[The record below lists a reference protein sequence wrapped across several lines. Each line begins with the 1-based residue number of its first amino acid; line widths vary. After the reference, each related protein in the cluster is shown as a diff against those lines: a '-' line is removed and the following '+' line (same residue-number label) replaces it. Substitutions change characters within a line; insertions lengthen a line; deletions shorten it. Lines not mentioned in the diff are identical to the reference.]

1 MSDRIKTLYGQLVR
15 NGYDLGGYEKF
26 NAAMHDSNRRRSLY
40 NQLVANRA
48 DLGGYEKFSSVVETA
63 PRTTPS
69 APQKK
74 RDVVADTINMLRTP
88 SSQYTRPQP
97 SKAAGTFEMP
107 SKYDVYHNM
116 PDVVKRHQTP
126 TPLKPEAVMP
136 SVPSSAAESV
146 WAAADKAA
154 GAEVRKKVDE
164 GWSWRKIMQALSS
177 GASVTGGLGD
187 DNAQALET
195 TSVAHLK
202 THDLQKLSDQA
213 WAALGSKQQQSII
226 NDSYIYLKEQ
236 YPDADDKA
244 LVDAARK
251 MARAKSDEQMY
262 NLAVEKNMPKSVGEF
277 FLRKAAAASSFGS
290 LSKGYASMMAG
301 TRGDMEAEDT
311 ALQKYGAKHKV
322 ADIAGSVA
330 GFAVDP
336 LTYASGAVGGAAT
349 KVALWAGGKV
359 LSEAAA
365 RKMSQTL
372 GGKLLLGAVSG
383 AANFGTF
390 EAGGEALNQYKWGG
404 TLDVDPETGRYVVG
418 DFSLG
423 KVASQ
428 MRHGLTMGG
437 LTGAFGT
444 WLGNVS
450 TKAAQATSSTLG
462 KLGVRA
468 GELGVGLVGEGTI
481 FATPEFISTYGDY
494 NDIIK
499 SVSDKN
505 SPNYIADDKERSKYI
520 AEIKAQRGERMMDIW
535 QDNLA
540 MIAGFKAQHAIKS
553 AGRTISELAASRRG
567 KVGFVERMGRM
578 LDGHPSLALSKEEQT
593 ELDKHGYGDLTQMV
607 KEYKAYAQ
615 KDGDLPYNKITQ
627 LLNDKNVSEAARA
640 KMYYYVTGHSLP
652 MSAVIASNV
661 IDNGDKTY
669 TVQSLGDNGV
679 ITSRT
684 YGSLKRADYEKARI
698 DRQAELNGV
707 AMAEQMFDNMDK
719 AERLKA
725 VCTRLAQDKGVSPE
739 TLLWLTRKDP
749 KQMTAAEKRW
759 IKEIEYAANEDAPQG
774 ENATV
779 RHIKGIILDEYG
791 VDVDKALRKA
801 ADSRTDA
808 EKTAISAYNNELAQA
823 VAERKNA
830 ISQGETTD
838 AYRRG
843 YEADTQGMRDAYVAQ
858 MYEPSEDNAET
869 LRGVESQITESAKYQ
884 AALERDELKQ
894 MTHKDGFIHLAT
906 LKDKDKDGNGKQ
918 VYIVDGDIVMKEDGS
933 GIDADASSKSV
944 IVYDPATGEKKMV
957 SPTAVDG
964 IESLGEVKTAE
975 QREAEIN
982 ARMQDTI
989 QSGKDWLEGNVANP
1003 VGMQIQLGDGRIATI
1018 EAMHEDGKSAIAT
1031 LPDGTQFLVP
1041 NDVLQRI
1048 VNNGQ
1053 YADYKARRDAE
1064 ASKREAEQSTESASE
1079 TATEGGQPLPEEASL
1094 KEEESREYAQG
1105 DVFDVVVDGQK
1116 MHAEIVSPKDADGR
1130 FVVNVDDG
1138 ESMRTLYVTP
1148 EELAAMEYREEPS
1161 TKAEETRLA
1170 SEGSSEKALERG
1182 EQPTEEHTPTALE
1195 RIPRDEKG
1203 NAQFHDVDTE
1213 TAWDGLVEMSGNE
1226 ETAHKVAEASLANA
1240 ERKLKAAKAL
1250 KEKGETPE
1258 ELLRSIKEN
1267 EAAVA
1272 EAQRVVAAWKAIVGE
1287 KSRREEAVRA
1297 EAEHIAT
1304 EKAEAERKAAEER
1317 ERAEAEEKTRIE
1329 AEKKTRIE
1337 AEKKEAERIAAE
1349 KAEEEARVEA
1359 ERKAEDE
1366 RIAKQKAEEKAEEA
1380 ESDKEE
1386 AEKRMDDEEPKPVG
1400 SGVFGNIYN
1409 QFKGKVKEAFD
1420 FLMKHKGGDLLGVFH
1435 RKDVGDID
1443 LVWGDENGGLA
1454 HILNKHVGEGK
1465 SFANVDEAMSH
1476 IQNIIETGKNDF
1488 EDGDKIVFRKGS
1500 ELVTVRKN
1508 FREGGKKIADK
1519 NWVLTAYD
1527 KEAADNGNRVTTKV
1541 IEGKA
1546 TPHTASIDKG
1556 SEKPEKKQEKQSVFD
1571 KAKEIA
1577 DKEEKKRKAEAE
1589 DDSVLGQ
1596 ATRAVGKKKKVNPF
1610 KYTASQKD
1618 AGEVIKGVHYANGY
1632 AYASDGYILFK
1643 EKADYP
1649 KEWEG
1654 TTRDK
1659 DGNLI
1664 DGKYPDAEKAIHRLV
1679 HIPDKEVESLPSKG
1693 VLDFAIAASKKLK
1706 GEAIPVSVDG
1716 IFFNAVNL
1724 KKFLEAVASKGMDKI
1739 VYRHPMLYATN
1750 GKDEIVMMPTVNTL
1764 EGALDIADRM
1774 ERAGLPE
1781 EQIDAWKAHIEAADK
1796 KMSFDDFKKAVEN
1809 AKKEGVRP
1817 TEADKQESKAEAEK
1831 QKVDKQGN
1839 PIDAEGRLITEK
1851 VEDISDLSDDDFN
1864 NPTRSV
1870 ELPKIPKN
1878 VDDALGANG
1887 RPVIIKKNIFEKNGK
1902 SHGFTPKQSRKIL
1915 GDALYN
1921 PDIVGQSQPST
1932 KKTHWVAIKVDEKS
1946 PITILE
1952 VNDGKDN
1959 VEVVGWYTLD
1969 ARNLERIKRQAEREG
1984 GELLVLSPKDKV
1996 ESLPTP
2002 TSGLPTDKGSEV
2014 GGEKQE
2020 AEKKRPSPLSER
2032 IEDVGE
2038 KIGDARKDVWKEI
2051 IARIKN
2057 KKQGIEEALKKSS
2070 AGKLFS
2076 SLFDEKELLES
2087 GVSNEVVTFIS
2098 AVKGS
2103 LGTKPR
2109 SLSKLKMWINKVLHQ
2124 YDMCEQALE
2133 NWESVKKKIDEW
2145 KYYSQPFYMYRA
2157 AMAVGGYESGR
2168 DVGNAEL
2175 WQIAD
2180 GYSDGKSVAGQWCV
2194 RKAGA
2199 YDGIYKTYEEAAE
2212 ALKKFAGENAAVDG
2226 KGKRKEVKLAIYK
2239 RRTDGTMFIA
2249 PEGKPDVIIQDG
2261 FKTLY
2266 EASAYKKEHY
2276 AEMQERYRTLMDGI
2290 KPKFNENRERK
2301 GRDWRGGKN
2310 VSAEDFREAF
2320 DFRGVEFGNWMQQKD
2335 RRQALNECYDSL
2347 MDLAMVC
2354 GVSPK
2359 ALSLGGKLAMA
2370 FGARGVG
2377 KFNAHYEP
2385 GKVVINLT
2393 KTKGAGS
2400 LAHEWFHAI
2409 DNYFNMQG
2417 WDEFAT
2423 ESTRNVER
2431 KEMAE
2436 AWKDLVRAINGSD
2449 YFKRSDKY
2457 ARLKGSRYW
2466 IEPTELG
2473 ARAFAVWVE
2482 NRLSKYGTINDY
2494 LANNPR
2500 LVDEKASDAE
2510 KKYAP
2515 YPFDKDADWMDEKF
2529 GRLFE
2534 VMQERVDEETGKHIL
2549 YSRNKAA
2556 GHELTELTAEE
2567 RELRDNLVERMR
2579 KGGLDVVTDSEEMQ
2593 RVIDTENERTR
2604 MTGAGSVREH
2614 RVYHGSGADFD
2625 AFDHSHMGEGE
2636 GAQAYG
2642 WGTYVTEV
2650 EGIGR
2655 TYAIQNTTTHNDA
2668 LRALQHDVD
2677 AISDQLNRHRDDL
2690 KYDEEQLKR
2699 ANEWRAEAE
2708 LDYEL
2713 FKDEAEKLKE
2723 KYGEASPKY
2732 RNHLFND
2739 IYTDEM
2745 NRAQSSVKSTEE
2757 SIQYRKEKIAELEK
2771 ALKDKQAEIDELP
2784 KEFPRHLYT
2793 VEIPD
2798 DNGSNYL
2805 DWNSSL
2811 SKEQKDTITKA
2822 LKRLKVDLT
2831 YYESRGF
2838 SLDDTFADIYY
2849 FLTIALRHTRKWED
2863 VNAIRASSKFLYSL
2877 GFTGI
2882 KYPADNM
2889 RGGRKD
2895 GAKNY
2900 VIFNENDAKITDHVR
2915 FLRTAGGEVYGLVKD
2930 GRIYLDPKVAT
2941 AETAVHEYTHL
2952 WGDMLRRKDSE
2963 QWSHTVKELKNSV
2976 LWEEVKELY
2985 PELKTD
2991 DEIAD
2996 EVLSTFSGRRGA
3008 ERLREEARRVADGEG
3023 GVFTKAKAIETLE
3036 RVKEAIARFWE
3047 GVAKMFGI
3055 NRYRS
3060 AEELADMAMKDLING
3075 VKPTSRTFTFDN
3087 FYKDTKAVFEGT
3099 ERPKGKP
3106 DYTSY
3111 SGSEYWYGEDN
3122 GGKYVVRGSDHWSGE
3137 FKVKDGERTNV
3148 GRNHYSE
3155 ITEDGMLPI
3164 GAQGSLKFGWE
3175 KGLSKPVG
3183 SGISAAIDRR
3193 GSGDSNNIASCY
3205 WYIDNAKEKDN
3216 KGFTYGKAYLSEFED
3231 KERRRDIPGDDWR
3244 DIQGL
3249 EGGTRAMAVKKANDR
3264 FNEELEMQVKGELE
3278 EGHVYKL
3285 GMPSEIL
3292 LSTGVPN
3299 LPIQMSA
3306 QRLEDKA
3313 TKFGHNFDIAEV
3325 KDLVNAIQKPIAI
3338 FEYGDR
3344 NKSQNLI
3351 VEIQKDGKNFII
3363 GLSLNP
3369 VVKGKALEINSVRN
3383 VFPKDNAEWLNWI
3396 SQNKLL
3402 YADKEKIQA
3411 LIDKQQTNLADVNYL
3426 NLDDVAKKVKD
3437 FENPK
3442 LFDGKISEVDK
3453 KGSDSIDRSV
3463 RENPKNEDKPRYSRK
3478 PGESIFDYASRVSE
3492 DVDRSVRERVSARD
3506 EYEKKVKSK
3515 GFQTKEA
3522 LQNSMLG
3529 LQEFM
3534 SAIDHAS
3541 GNRRYIEDIPDFEN
3555 PILGENRLSSVNKE
3569 EMHQVAKTQFKPLM
3583 SAVAKLSGNGKE
3595 SGELYD
3601 YMFAKHGLE
3610 RDAVMRQREAQK
3622 EFDKYQKANPKGTKT
3637 IGDFVAS
3644 LEGKDYAGLTALTAE
3659 DGRVK
3664 SIQSQIDAIDEQ
3676 MKATD
3681 NQLLLRKL
3689 GGQKKRLKVDLLN
3702 AARDAADDIR
3712 KAFESNPSHDR
3723 SDINELWKRVNEV
3736 NGNTLRK
3743 LYESGMLTKEAYNDI
3758 SSMYTNYIPMRGFD
3772 QTTSAD
3778 AYAYLTHGDSAF
3790 NAPIKTAKGRS
3801 SKADNPI
3808 AYMQAMAESAIMQGN
3823 RNVLVKQKMLNF
3835 VRNHPSDLASVSD
3848 VWLQYDSVADE
3859 WKPVFPDNI
3868 GANDS
3873 ASVVAKKMEAFE
3885 DKMKQMAEKHPDL
3898 VQRSNEAPDIPY
3910 KVVEKGQLN
3919 EHQVLVKQN
3928 GKSYI
3933 ITVNGS
3939 PRAAQAANGLTNP
3952 DTDLTG
3958 AVGKVFEGAEALNR
3972 QLSSLYTTLNPD
3984 FIGSNY
3990 VRDALYSNTMV
4001 YVKEGAKYGGSFNL
4015 NFAKYNPAEMANLY
4029 ARYNKGSLDTSNETH
4044 RLFLEFMQNGGET
4057 GFVNLKQIE
4066 KRKSEIA
4073 KAIKRDGR
4081 ISAAQIW
4088 GGLGDAVDFA
4098 NRAVENS
4105 ARFAAYVTSRK
4116 SGRSVGRSVY
4126 DAKEI
4131 SVNFNRKGSGS
4142 KFMGAEGQTKAGNA
4156 AAFVSGAGRGLYI
4169 FWNAGLQGLT
4179 NFSRQIGR
4187 HPGRALTLA
4196 ALLFGFGALMSYLGN
4211 GDDDDEN
4218 NYFNLPK
4225 YIRRSNVCYKIGD
4238 LFVTIPLPVEY
4249 RSFYG
4254 LGELASSTLAGKEG
4268 GTTKDIAKEA
4278 VSQVS
4283 QLFPIDFAEG
4293 GGGLHALIPSA
4304 VKPIVEAETNTA
4316 WTGLPIYKDNDFN
4329 KNMPEYTKVYK
4340 TANGHLV
4347 EIARALNDATGGNKY
4362 KKGFIDIN
4370 PAKMEYVL
4378 KGMLGG
4384 AFSFPDKLVKT
4395 TETIMGDR
4403 EFDWRNT
4410 PFANRFVKNAD
4421 ERTEYKSLNEQY
4433 FKLKDEMDV
4442 VKQQLKGFEKEADAG
4457 NEKYEK
4463 ALLQLEDSKDY
4474 ERLEL
4479 FKDYEKELKGLNDE
4493 LKELRMSP
4501 DYDKA
4506 EEKELQKEIAELQRQ
4521 LLDEMREI
4529 KK

>member
-1 MSDRIKTLYGQLVR
+1 MYVR
-15 NGYDLGGYEKF
+15 LLTNNFLSEK
-26 NAAMHDSNRRRSLY
+26 AVGKSES
-40 NQLVANRA
+40 
-48 DLGGYEKFSSVVETA
+48 K
-63 PRTTPS
+63 
-69 APQKK
+69 
-74 RDVVADTINMLRTP
+74 DVHLAVLR
-88 SSQYTRPQP
+88 
-97 SKAAGTFEMP
+97 
-107 SKYDVYHNM
+107 V
-116 PDVVKRHQTP
+116 
-126 TPLKPEAVMP
+126 LPEVIR
-136 SVPSSAAESV
+136 ESV
-146 WAAADKAA
+146 
-154 GAEVRKKVDE
+154 
-164 GWSWRKIMQALSS
+164 
-177 GASVTGGLGD
+177 
-187 DNAQALET
+187 
-195 TSVAHLK
+195 
-202 THDLQKLSDQA
+202 
-213 WAALGSKQQQSII
+213 
-226 NDSYIYLKEQ
+226 
-236 YPDADDKA
+236 
-244 LVDAARK
+244 
-251 MARAKSDEQMY
+251 
-262 NLAVEKNMPKSVGEF
+262 
-277 FLRKAAAASSFGS
+277 
-290 LSKGYASMMAG
+290 
-301 TRGDMEAEDT
+301 
-311 ALQKYGAKHKV
+311 
-322 ADIAGSVA
+322 
-330 GFAVDP
+330 
-336 LTYASGAVGGAAT
+336 
-349 KVALWAGGKV
+349 
-359 LSEAAA
+359 
-365 RKMSQTL
+365 
-372 GGKLLLGAVSG
+372 
-383 AANFGTF
+383 
-390 EAGGEALNQYKWGG
+390 
-404 TLDVDPETGRYVVG
+404 
-418 DFSLG
+418 
-423 KVASQ
+423 
-428 MRHGLTMGG
+428 
-437 LTGAFGT
+437 
-444 WLGNVS
+444 
-450 TKAAQATSSTLG
+450 
-462 KLGVRA
+462 
-468 GELGVGLVGEGTI
+468 
-481 FATPEFISTYGDY
+481 
-494 NDIIK
+494 
-499 SVSDKN
+499 
-505 SPNYIADDKERSKYI
+505 
-520 AEIKAQRGERMMDIW
+520 
-535 QDNLA
+535 
-540 MIAGFKAQHAIKS
+540 
-553 AGRTISELAASRRG
+553 
-567 KVGFVERMGRM
+567 
-578 LDGHPSLALSKEEQT
+578 
-593 ELDKHGYGDLTQMV
+593 
-607 KEYKAYAQ
+607 
-615 KDGDLPYNKITQ
+615 
-627 LLNDKNVSEAARA
+627 
-640 KMYYYVTGHSLP
+640 
-652 MSAVIASNV
+652 
-661 IDNGDKTY
+661 
-669 TVQSLGDNGV
+669 
-679 ITSRT
+679 
-684 YGSLKRADYEKARI
+684 
-698 DRQAELNGV
+698 
-707 AMAEQMFDNMDK
+707 
-719 AERLKA
+719 
-725 VCTRLAQDKGVSPE
+725 
-739 TLLWLTRKDP
+739 
-749 KQMTAAEKRW
+749 
-759 IKEIEYAANEDAPQG
+759 
-774 ENATV
+774 
-779 RHIKGIILDEYG
+779 
-791 VDVDKALRKA
+791 
-801 ADSRTDA
+801 
-808 EKTAISAYNNELAQA
+808 
-823 VAERKNA
+823 
-830 ISQGETTD
+830 
-838 AYRRG
+838 
-843 YEADTQGMRDAYVAQ
+843 
-858 MYEPSEDNAET
+858 
-869 LRGVESQITESAKYQ
+869 
-884 AALERDELKQ
+884 
-894 MTHKDGFIHLAT
+894 
-906 LKDKDKDGNGKQ
+906 
-918 VYIVDGDIVMKEDGS
+918 
-933 GIDADASSKSV
+933 DADASSKSV
-944 IVYDPATGEKKMV
+944 IIYDPATGEKKMV

-989 QSGKDWLEGNVANP
+989 QRGKDWLEGNVANP

-1064 ASKREAEQSTESASE
+1064 ASKREAEQSTESAPE
-1079 TATEGGQPLPEEASL
+1079 VATEGERPLTDVPSPA
-1094 KEEESREYAQG
+1094 EESREYAQG
-1105 DVFDVVVDGQK
+1105 DVFDVVVDGNK

-1161 TKAEETRLA
+1161 AKAEETRLA
-1170 SEGSSEKALERG
+1170 TEGSSEKALERG

-1240 ERKLKAAKAL
+1240 EKKLKAAKAL

-1272 EAQRVVAAWKAIVGE
+1272 EAQRTVDAWKAIVGE
-1287 KSRREEAVRA
+1287 KSRREEAA
-1297 EAEHIAT
+1297 
-1304 EKAEAERKAAEER
+1304 KAEAERKAAEER
-1317 ERAEAEEKTRIE
+1317 ERADKEEK
-1329 AEKKTRIE
+1329 ARIE
-1337 AEKKEAERIAAE
+1337 AEKKETERIATE

-1359 ERKAEDE
+1359 ERKAEEE
-1366 RIAKQKAEEKAEEA
+1366 RIAKQKAEEKTEEA

-1386 AEKRMDDEEPKPVG
+1386 AEKQMDDEEPKPVG

-1443 LVWGDENGGLA
+1443 LVWGDHGGGLA
-1454 HILNKHVGEGK
+1454 HIIRRHIIEQNDFK
-1465 SFANVDEAMSH
+1465 NVDE
-1476 IQNIIETGKNDF
+1476 IQ
-1488 EDGDKIVFRKGS
+1488 
-1500 ELVTVRKN
+1500 
-1508 FREGGKKIADK
+1508 
-1519 NWVLTAYD
+1519 
-1527 KEAADNGNRVTTKV
+1527 KV
-1541 IEGKA
+1541 IEDVIRNGLIVRENKDKINIEYNGYRVSIKKTIRDSKGNVVENKNWIVTAFDKSKPKHKKRNPSSSETLTTPSANQKA
-1546 TPHTASIDKG
+1546 DGVTLPSNEDSIDKG
-1556 SEKPEKKQEKQSVFD
+1556 SKKAEKKQEKQSVFD

-1596 ATRAVGKKKKVNPF
+1596 AARAVGKKKKVNLF

-1618 AGEVIKGVHYANGY
+1618 AGEVMKGVHYANGY

-1664 DGKYPDAEKAIHRLV
+1664 DGKYPDTEKAIHRLV
-1679 HIPDKEVESLPSKG
+1679 HIPDKEVVSLPSKE

-1706 GEAIPVSVDG
+1706 GEAIPVAIDG

-1724 KKFLEAVASKGMDKI
+1724 KKFLEAVASKGMDKV

-1750 GKDEIVMMPTVNTL
+1750 GKDEVVLMPTVNTL

-1774 ERAGLPE
+1774 ERAGLPK

-1796 KMSFDDFKKAVEN
+1796 KKSFEDFKKAVEN
-1809 AKKEGVRP
+1809 AKKKGVRP

-1952 VNDGKDN
+1952 VNDGKNN

-2020 AEKKRPSPLSER
+2020 AEKKRPSPIAER

-2301 GRDWRGGKN
+2301 GRDWRGGKD

-2385 GKVVINLT
+2385 DKVVINLT

-2604 MTGAGSVREH
+2604 MMGAGSVREH

-2655 TYAIQNTTTHNDA
+2655 TYAIQNTTKHNDA

-2723 KYGEASPKY
+2723 KYGVASPEY

-2745 NRAQSSVKSTEE
+2745 KRAQSSVKSMEE

-2805 DWNSSL
+2805 DWNGHPAESL
-2811 SKEQKDTITKA
+2811 LKDVGSFLEGEGFERVQDSPVRYEKGESTVVLNPKA
-2822 LKRLKVDLT
+2822 TGADL
-2831 YYESRGF
+2831 YAELRE
-2838 SLDDTFADIYY
+2838 
-2849 FLTIALRHTRKWED
+2849 ALGSDKK
-2863 VNAIRASSKFLYSL
+2863 ASQALAEL
-2877 GFTGI
+2877 GCIGI

-2889 RGGRKD
+2889 RGGRED

-2900 VIFNENDAKITDHVR
+2900 VIFNENDAKITDHTR

-2963 QWSHTVKELKNSV
+2963 QWSRTVKELKNSV
-2976 LWEEVKELY
+2976 LWEEVKESY

-3008 ERLREEARRVADGEG
+3008 ERLREEARRVADGDG

-3036 RVKEAIARFWE
+3036 RVKEAIALFWE

-3060 AEELADMAMKDLING
+3060 VEELADMAMRDLLDSKNPMKDESGMRKRGEVGETLATSGTYFSGGGLLEAGLKGVIDPKVAVEFSEKIAGVYADNHGNHIVVADVRDVDPKKLVGAVDGGEVQYFHASPVCKNFSKAKREGGEVELDKETALSTAEFIAKTRPKVVTIENVKGYRNSEALKIITDELTRQGYDWDADVYNTADYGGYTKRERLIVRAKRDGKLPPKPEKLPEELRKKGWYSAVEDLIPHLEEKKTG
-3075 VKPTSRTFTFDN
+3075 VPQ
-3087 FYKDTKAVFEGT
+3087 GT
-3099 ERPKGKP
+3099 DER
-3106 DYTSY
+3106 
-3111 SGSEYWYGEDN
+3111 
-3122 GGKYVVRGSDHWSGE
+3122 
-3137 FKVKDGERTNV
+3137 
-3148 GRNHYSE
+3148 
-3155 ITEDGMLPI
+3155 
-3164 GAQGSLKFGWE
+3164 LKN
-3175 KGLSKPVG
+3175 
-3183 SGISAAIDRR
+3183 SGIDYRTIDKPLYVFGR
-3193 GSGDSNNIASCY
+3193 GYANKTVGHAFADELLPTLTTGGGDIIIMPDGRVLKASPRVLARVTGLPDSYKMPETDQLSHTIVGNGIPTQLTEGVIAPLL
-3205 WYIDNAKEKDN
+3205 DNAIPS
-3216 KGFTYGKAYLSEFED
+3216 A
-3231 KERRRDIPGDDWR
+3231 ERATKRESVFDVADRVS
-3244 DIQGL
+3244 QNL
-3249 EGGTRAMAVKKANDR
+3249 EERTRAMAVKKANDR

-3463 RENPKNEDKPRYSRK
+3463 RENPKSEEPRFSRK

-3506 EYEKKVKSK
+3506 EYEKKVKSN

-3541 GNRRYIEDIPDFEN
+3541 GNKRYIEDIPDFEN

-3664 SIQSQIDAIDEQ
+3664 SIQSQIDTIDEQ
-3676 MKATD
+3676 MEVTD
-3681 NQLLLRKL
+3681 NQLLLHYL

-3712 KAFESNPSHDR
+3712 KAFESDPNHNL

-3801 SKADNPI
+3801 SRADNPI

-3859 WKPVFPDNI
+3859 WKPFYAFGRESKGVKRQERGDIF
-3868 GANDS
+3868 
-3873 ASVVAKKMEAFE
+3873 VEYQRCKMHGTYSFWGN
-3885 DKMKQMAEKHPDL
+3885 QPNSSDL
-3898 VQRSNEAPDIPY
+3898 I
-3910 KVVEKGQLN
+3910 
-3919 EHQVLVKQN
+3919 
-3928 GKSYI
+3928 
-3933 ITVNGS
+3933 
-3939 PRAAQAANGLTNP
+3939 PRAIII
-3952 DTDLTG
+3952 
-3958 AVGKVFEGAEALNR
+3958 GKA
-3972 QLSSLYTTLNPD
+3972 
-3984 FIGSNY
+3984 
-3990 VRDALYSNTMV
+3990 
-4001 YVKEGAKYGGSFNL
+4001 
-4015 NFAKYNPAEMANLY
+4015 
-4029 ARYNKGSLDTSNETH
+4029 
-4044 RLFLEFMQNGGET
+4044 
-4057 GFVNLKQIE
+4057 
-4066 KRKSEIA
+4066 
-4073 KAIKRDGR
+4073 
-4081 ISAAQIW
+4081 
-4088 GGLGDAVDFA
+4088 
-4098 NRAVENS
+4098 
-4105 ARFAAYVTSRK
+4105 
-4116 SGRSVGRSVY
+4116 
-4126 DAKEI
+4126 
-4131 SVNFNRKGSGS
+4131 
-4142 KFMGAEGQTKAGNA
+4142 
-4156 AAFVSGAGRGLYI
+4156 
-4169 FWNAGLQGLT
+4169 
-4179 NFSRQIGR
+4179 
-4187 HPGRALTLA
+4187 
-4196 ALLFGFGALMSYLGN
+4196 
-4211 GDDDDEN
+4211 
-4218 NYFNLPK
+4218 
-4225 YIRRSNVCYKIGD
+4225 
-4238 LFVTIPLPVEY
+4238 TI
-4249 RSFYG
+4249 
-4254 LGELASSTLAGKEG
+4254 
-4268 GTTKDIAKEA
+4268 
-4278 VSQVS
+4278 
-4283 QLFPIDFAEG
+4283 
-4293 GGGLHALIPSA
+4293 
-4304 VKPIVEAETNTA
+4304 
-4316 WTGLPIYKDNDFN
+4316 
-4329 KNMPEYTKVYK
+4329 
-4340 TANGHLV
+4340 
-4347 EIARALNDATGGNKY
+4347 
-4362 KKGFIDIN
+4362 
-4370 PAKMEYVL
+4370 
-4378 KGMLGG
+4378 
-4384 AFSFPDKLVKT
+4384 
-4395 TETIMGDR
+4395 
-4403 EFDWRNT
+4403 
-4410 PFANRFVKNAD
+4410 
-4421 ERTEYKSLNEQY
+4421 
-4433 FKLKDEMDV
+4433 
-4442 VKQQLKGFEKEADAG
+4442 
-4457 NEKYEK
+4457 
-4463 ALLQLEDSKDY
+4463 
-4474 ERLEL
+4474 
-4479 FKDYEKELKGLNDE
+4479 
-4493 LKELRMSP
+4493 
-4501 DYDKA
+4501 
-4506 EEKELQKEIAELQRQ
+4506 
-4521 LLDEMREI
+4521 
-4529 KK
+4529 

>member
-1 MSDRIKTLYGQLVR
+1 MCILQCLGYCPKSYVRVLTQSDTL
-15 NGYDLGGYEKF
+15 
-26 NAAMHDSNRRRSLY
+26 
-40 NQLVANRA
+40 
-48 DLGGYEKFSSVVETA
+48 
-63 PRTTPS
+63 
-69 APQKK
+69 
-74 RDVVADTINMLRTP
+74 TIARE
-88 SSQYTRPQP
+88 
-97 SKAAGTFEMP
+97 KAA
-107 SKYDVYHNM
+107 
-116 PDVVKRHQTP
+116 R
-126 TPLKPEAVMP
+126 
-136 SVPSSAAESV
+136 
-146 WAAADKAA
+146 
-154 GAEVRKKVDE
+154 
-164 GWSWRKIMQALSS
+164 
-177 GASVTGGLGD
+177 
-187 DNAQALET
+187 
-195 TSVAHLK
+195 
-202 THDLQKLSDQA
+202 
-213 WAALGSKQQQSII
+213 
-226 NDSYIYLKEQ
+226 
-236 YPDADDKA
+236 
-244 LVDAARK
+244 
-251 MARAKSDEQMY
+251 
-262 NLAVEKNMPKSVGEF
+262 
-277 FLRKAAAASSFGS
+277 
-290 LSKGYASMMAG
+290 
-301 TRGDMEAEDT
+301 
-311 ALQKYGAKHKV
+311 
-322 ADIAGSVA
+322 
-330 GFAVDP
+330 
-336 LTYASGAVGGAAT
+336 
-349 KVALWAGGKV
+349 
-359 LSEAAA
+359 
-365 RKMSQTL
+365 
-372 GGKLLLGAVSG
+372 
-383 AANFGTF
+383 
-390 EAGGEALNQYKWGG
+390 
-404 TLDVDPETGRYVVG
+404 
-418 DFSLG
+418 
-423 KVASQ
+423 
-428 MRHGLTMGG
+428 
-437 LTGAFGT
+437 
-444 WLGNVS
+444 
-450 TKAAQATSSTLG
+450 
-462 KLGVRA
+462 
-468 GELGVGLVGEGTI
+468 
-481 FATPEFISTYGDY
+481 
-494 NDIIK
+494 
-499 SVSDKN
+499 
-505 SPNYIADDKERSKYI
+505 
-520 AEIKAQRGERMMDIW
+520 
-535 QDNLA
+535 
-540 MIAGFKAQHAIKS
+540 
-553 AGRTISELAASRRG
+553 
-567 KVGFVERMGRM
+567 
-578 LDGHPSLALSKEEQT
+578 
-593 ELDKHGYGDLTQMV
+593 
-607 KEYKAYAQ
+607 
-615 KDGDLPYNKITQ
+615 
-627 LLNDKNVSEAARA
+627 
-640 KMYYYVTGHSLP
+640 
-652 MSAVIASNV
+652 
-661 IDNGDKTY
+661 
-669 TVQSLGDNGV
+669 
-679 ITSRT
+679 
-684 YGSLKRADYEKARI
+684 
-698 DRQAELNGV
+698 
-707 AMAEQMFDNMDK
+707 
-719 AERLKA
+719 
-725 VCTRLAQDKGVSPE
+725 
-739 TLLWLTRKDP
+739 
-749 KQMTAAEKRW
+749 
-759 IKEIEYAANEDAPQG
+759 
-774 ENATV
+774 
-779 RHIKGIILDEYG
+779 
-791 VDVDKALRKA
+791 
-801 ADSRTDA
+801 
-808 EKTAISAYNNELAQA
+808 
-823 VAERKNA
+823 
-830 ISQGETTD
+830 
-838 AYRRG
+838 
-843 YEADTQGMRDAYVAQ
+843 
-858 MYEPSEDNAET
+858 
-869 LRGVESQITESAKYQ
+869 
-884 AALERDELKQ
+884 
-894 MTHKDGFIHLAT
+894 
-906 LKDKDKDGNGKQ
+906 
-918 VYIVDGDIVMKEDGS
+918 
-933 GIDADASSKSV
+933 
-944 IVYDPATGEKKMV
+944 
-957 SPTAVDG
+957 
-964 IESLGEVKTAE
+964 
-975 QREAEIN
+975 
-982 ARMQDTI
+982 
-989 QSGKDWLEGNVANP
+989 
-1003 VGMQIQLGDGRIATI
+1003 
-1018 EAMHEDGKSAIAT
+1018 
-1031 LPDGTQFLVP
+1031 
-1041 NDVLQRI
+1041 
-1048 VNNGQ
+1048 
-1053 YADYKARRDAE
+1053 
-1064 ASKREAEQSTESASE
+1064 
-1079 TATEGGQPLPEEASL
+1079 
-1094 KEEESREYAQG
+1094 
-1105 DVFDVVVDGQK
+1105 
-1116 MHAEIVSPKDADGR
+1116 
-1130 FVVNVDDG
+1130 
-1138 ESMRTLYVTP
+1138 
-1148 EELAAMEYREEPS
+1148 
-1161 TKAEETRLA
+1161 
-1170 SEGSSEKALERG
+1170 
-1182 EQPTEEHTPTALE
+1182 
-1195 RIPRDEKG
+1195 
-1203 NAQFHDVDTE
+1203 
-1213 TAWDGLVEMSGNE
+1213 
-1226 ETAHKVAEASLANA
+1226 
-1240 ERKLKAAKAL
+1240 AL
-1250 KEKGETPE
+1250 KEKGDTPE

-1272 EAQRVVAAWKAIVGE
+1272 EAERTVDAWKAIVGE
-1287 KSRREEAVRA
+1287 KSRREEAA
-1297 EAEHIAT
+1297 KEEAERIAT

-1317 ERAEAEEKTRIE
+1317 ERAEAEEK
-1329 AEKKTRIE
+1329 ARIE

-1359 ERKAEDE
+1359 ERKAEEE
-1366 RIAKQKAEEKAEEA
+1366 RIAKQKAEEKTEEA

-1386 AEKRMDDEEPKPVG
+1386 AEKQMDDEEPKPVG

-1577 DKEEKKRKAEAE
+1577 DKEEKKRKAEA
-1589 DDSVLGQ
+1589 D
-1596 ATRAVGKKKKVNPF
+1596 
-1610 KYTASQKD
+1610 
-1618 AGEVIKGVHYANGY
+1618 
-1632 AYASDGYILFK
+1632 
-1643 EKADYP
+1643 
-1649 KEWEG
+1649 
-1654 TTRDK
+1654 
-1659 DGNLI
+1659 
-1664 DGKYPDAEKAIHRLV
+1664 
-1679 HIPDKEVESLPSKG
+1679 
-1693 VLDFAIAASKKLK
+1693 
-1706 GEAIPVSVDG
+1706 
-1716 IFFNAVNL
+1716 
-1724 KKFLEAVASKGMDKI
+1724 
-1739 VYRHPMLYATN
+1739 
-1750 GKDEIVMMPTVNTL
+1750 
-1764 EGALDIADRM
+1764 
-1774 ERAGLPE
+1774 
-1781 EQIDAWKAHIEAADK
+1781 
-1796 KMSFDDFKKAVEN
+1796 
-1809 AKKEGVRP
+1809 
-1817 TEADKQESKAEAEK
+1817 K

-2020 AEKKRPSPLSER
+2020 AEKKRPAPIAER

-2051 IARIKN
+2051 IARVKN

-2180 GYSDGKSVAGQWCV
+2180 GYSDGKSVAGQWRV

-2226 KGKRKEVKLAIYK
+2226 KGKRKEVKLVIYK

-2301 GRDWRGGKN
+2301 GRDWRGGKD

-2370 FGARGVG
+2370 FGARGGG

-2385 GKVVINLT
+2385 DKVVINLT

-2500 LVDEKASDAE
+2500 IVDEKASDAE

-2604 MTGAGSVREH
+2604 NKRSKKSEAARKRDEALYAVDWSTAFVSGKSREEATEIRRERGRKFKEETKELYGRVLSGNFDDVTLRLIDEFIDKSTPNNPYERPISKRLPARALQKMRGGERTGSIDALFSRISESAVGKDGKALPRAERERAIEEKKKELLKKWAIATDNWHTDIADFSDGKEPIGSGTDSDVYLSKDGKSVIKVSKGKPYGKRFRPDVDNVALFNTVFPGSRYTIEGYGEIDGKFVRFLKQPIVDFTSSTPLTEGERVAYMEKLGFKPINKENTAFSNGEIIASDLQKSNIVKDKQGNVRVIDADMKLHTKDVGGNYSYPDVETDTTGLAEREEVNTGSVREH

-2655 TYAIQNTTTHNDA
+2655 TYAIQNTTKHNDA

-2677 AISDQLNRHRDDL
+2677 AISDQLDRHRDDL
-2690 KYDEEQLKR
+2690 KYVEEQLKR

-2713 FKDEAEKLKE
+2713 FKDEAEELKE
-2723 KYGEASPKY
+2723 KYGESSPKY

-2745 NRAQSSVKSTEE
+2745 KRAQSSVKSTEE

-2805 DWNSSL
+2805 DWNGHPAESL
-2811 SKEQKDTITKA
+2811 LKDVGSFLEGEGFERVQDNPARYEKGESTVVLNPNATGADLYAELREALGSDKKA
-2822 LKRLKVDLT
+2822 
-2831 YYESRGF
+2831 SQ
-2838 SLDDTFADIYY
+2838 
-2849 FLTIALRHTRKWED
+2849 ALAE
-2863 VNAIRASSKFLYSL
+2863 L
-2877 GFTGI
+2877 GCIGI

-2889 RGGRKD
+2889 RGGRED

-2900 VIFNENDAKITDHVR
+2900 VIFNENDAKITDHTR

-2976 LWEEVKELY
+2976 LWEEVKESY

-3008 ERLREEARRVADGEG
+3008 ERLREEARRVAEGDG

-3047 GVAKMFGI
+3047 GVARMFGI

-3060 AEELADMAMKDLING
+3060 AEELADMAMRDLING

-3164 GAQGSLKFGWE
+3164 GAQGSLEFGWE

-3264 FNEELEMQVKGELE
+3264 FNEELELQVKGELE

-3299 LPIQMSA
+3299 LPIELSA
-3306 QRLEDKA
+3306 KQLSKKA
-3313 TKFGHNFDIAEV
+3313 ADRGHRFDVKDIAN
-3325 KDLVNAIQKPIAI
+3325 LPQAIQAPIAV
-3338 FEYGDR
+3338 FEYGNKD
-3344 NKSQNLI
+3344 KSQNLI
-3351 VEIQKDGKNFII
+3351 VEIERDGKKFVVGIHFNQNRRGIVVNDI
-3363 GLSLNP
+3363 RGLFN
-3369 VVKGKALEINSVRN
+3369 
-3383 VFPKDNAEWLNWI
+3383 KDSHEWLNWI
-3396 SQNKLL
+3396 SQGKLL

-3411 LIDKQQTNLADVNYL
+3411 LMDKQRTNLAEVNYL

-3453 KGSDSIDRSV
+3453 KGSDSTDRSV

-3492 DVDRSVRERVSARD
+3492 DVDRSVRERVSTRD
-3506 EYEKKVKSK
+3506 EYEKRVKSK

-3534 SAIDHAS
+3534 LAIDHAS
-3541 GNRRYIEDIPDFEN
+3541 GNKRYIEDIPDFEN

-3676 MKATD
+3676 MEATD
-3681 NQLLLRKL
+3681 NQLLLHYL

-3743 LYESGMLTKEAYNDI
+3743 LYESGLLTKEAYNDI

-3952 DTDLTG
+3952 DTDLTS

-4001 YVKEGAKYGGSFNL
+4001 YVKEGAKYGGSFNF

-4088 GGLGDAVDFA
+4088 GGLSDAVDFA

-4131 SVNFNRKGSGS
+4131 SVNFNRKGSGRNWWKDNVGTS
-4142 KFMGAEGQTKAGNA
+4142 RFYDTEIGLVEINRASVGSSLAHRYSQVKLDVITSLAEGFNNA
-4156 AAFVSGAGRGLYI
+4156 VYFGSM
-4169 FWNAGLQGLT
+4169 QD
-4179 NFSRQIGR
+4179 FSRQEGVKSHYFAYPINYNGNR
-4187 HPGRALTLA
+4187 NYVFCRAMQDANKSRLYVHEVFLADNIEKGNTLQTAASQPHGGITLYKDILANVLA
-4196 ALLFGFGALMSYLGN
+4196 ANVTNDSETSKPCFSRKPGESIFDYASRVSE
-4211 GDDDDEN
+4211 DVD
-4218 NYFNLPK
+4218 
-4225 YIRRSNVCYKIGD
+4225 RSV
-4238 LFVTIPLPVEY
+4238 
-4249 RSFYG
+4249 R
-4254 LGELASSTLAGKEG
+4254 EG
-4268 GTTKDIAKEA
+4268 
-4278 VSQVS
+4278 
-4283 QLFPIDFAEG
+4283 
-4293 GGGLHALIPSA
+4293 
-4304 VKPIVEAETNTA
+4304 
-4316 WTGLPIYKDNDFN
+4316 
-4329 KNMPEYTKVYK
+4329 
-4340 TANGHLV
+4340 
-4347 EIARALNDATGGNKY
+4347 R
-4362 KKGFIDIN
+4362 
-4370 PAKMEYVL
+4370 
-4378 KGMLGG
+4378 
-4384 AFSFPDKLVKT
+4384 
-4395 TETIMGDR
+4395 
-4403 EFDWRNT
+4403 
-4410 PFANRFVKNAD
+4410 
-4421 ERTEYKSLNEQY
+4421 
-4433 FKLKDEMDV
+4433 
-4442 VKQQLKGFEKEADAG
+4442 
-4457 NEKYEK
+4457 
-4463 ALLQLEDSKDY
+4463 
-4474 ERLEL
+4474 
-4479 FKDYEKELKGLNDE
+4479 
-4493 LKELRMSP
+4493 
-4501 DYDKA
+4501 
-4506 EEKELQKEIAELQRQ
+4506 
-4521 LLDEMREI
+4521 
-4529 KK
+4529 

>member
-1 MSDRIKTLYGQLVR
+1 
-15 NGYDLGGYEKF
+15 
-26 NAAMHDSNRRRSLY
+26 
-40 NQLVANRA
+40 
-48 DLGGYEKFSSVVETA
+48 
-63 PRTTPS
+63 
-69 APQKK
+69 
-74 RDVVADTINMLRTP
+74 
-88 SSQYTRPQP
+88 
-97 SKAAGTFEMP
+97 
-107 SKYDVYHNM
+107 
-116 PDVVKRHQTP
+116 
-126 TPLKPEAVMP
+126 
-136 SVPSSAAESV
+136 
-146 WAAADKAA
+146 
-154 GAEVRKKVDE
+154 
-164 GWSWRKIMQALSS
+164 MQ
-177 GASVTGGLGD
+177 
-187 DNAQALET
+187 
-195 TSVAHLK
+195 
-202 THDLQKLSDQA
+202 
-213 WAALGSKQQQSII
+213 
-226 NDSYIYLKEQ
+226 
-236 YPDADDKA
+236 
-244 LVDAARK
+244 
-251 MARAKSDEQMY
+251 
-262 NLAVEKNMPKSVGEF
+262 
-277 FLRKAAAASSFGS
+277 
-290 LSKGYASMMAG
+290 
-301 TRGDMEAEDT
+301 
-311 ALQKYGAKHKV
+311 
-322 ADIAGSVA
+322 
-330 GFAVDP
+330 
-336 LTYASGAVGGAAT
+336 
-349 KVALWAGGKV
+349 
-359 LSEAAA
+359 
-365 RKMSQTL
+365 
-372 GGKLLLGAVSG
+372 
-383 AANFGTF
+383 
-390 EAGGEALNQYKWGG
+390 
-404 TLDVDPETGRYVVG
+404 
-418 DFSLG
+418 
-423 KVASQ
+423 
-428 MRHGLTMGG
+428 
-437 LTGAFGT
+437 
-444 WLGNVS
+444 
-450 TKAAQATSSTLG
+450 
-462 KLGVRA
+462 
-468 GELGVGLVGEGTI
+468 
-481 FATPEFISTYGDY
+481 
-494 NDIIK
+494 
-499 SVSDKN
+499 
-505 SPNYIADDKERSKYI
+505 
-520 AEIKAQRGERMMDIW
+520 
-535 QDNLA
+535 
-540 MIAGFKAQHAIKS
+540 
-553 AGRTISELAASRRG
+553 
-567 KVGFVERMGRM
+567 
-578 LDGHPSLALSKEEQT
+578 
-593 ELDKHGYGDLTQMV
+593 
-607 KEYKAYAQ
+607 
-615 KDGDLPYNKITQ
+615 
-627 LLNDKNVSEAARA
+627 
-640 KMYYYVTGHSLP
+640 
-652 MSAVIASNV
+652 
-661 IDNGDKTY
+661 
-669 TVQSLGDNGV
+669 
-679 ITSRT
+679 
-684 YGSLKRADYEKARI
+684 
-698 DRQAELNGV
+698 
-707 AMAEQMFDNMDK
+707 
-719 AERLKA
+719 
-725 VCTRLAQDKGVSPE
+725 
-739 TLLWLTRKDP
+739 
-749 KQMTAAEKRW
+749 
-759 IKEIEYAANEDAPQG
+759 
-774 ENATV
+774 
-779 RHIKGIILDEYG
+779 
-791 VDVDKALRKA
+791 
-801 ADSRTDA
+801 
-808 EKTAISAYNNELAQA
+808 
-823 VAERKNA
+823 
-830 ISQGETTD
+830 
-838 AYRRG
+838 
-843 YEADTQGMRDAYVAQ
+843 
-858 MYEPSEDNAET
+858 
-869 LRGVESQITESAKYQ
+869 
-884 AALERDELKQ
+884 
-894 MTHKDGFIHLAT
+894 
-906 LKDKDKDGNGKQ
+906 
-918 VYIVDGDIVMKEDGS
+918 
-933 GIDADASSKSV
+933 
-944 IVYDPATGEKKMV
+944 
-957 SPTAVDG
+957 
-964 IESLGEVKTAE
+964 
-975 QREAEIN
+975 
-982 ARMQDTI
+982 
-989 QSGKDWLEGNVANP
+989 
-1003 VGMQIQLGDGRIATI
+1003 
-1018 EAMHEDGKSAIAT
+1018 
-1031 LPDGTQFLVP
+1031 
-1041 NDVLQRI
+1041 
-1048 VNNGQ
+1048 
-1053 YADYKARRDAE
+1053 
-1064 ASKREAEQSTESASE
+1064 
-1079 TATEGGQPLPEEASL
+1079 
-1094 KEEESREYAQG
+1094 
-1105 DVFDVVVDGQK
+1105 
-1116 MHAEIVSPKDADGR
+1116 
-1130 FVVNVDDG
+1130 
-1138 ESMRTLYVTP
+1138 
-1148 EELAAMEYREEPS
+1148 
-1161 TKAEETRLA
+1161 
-1170 SEGSSEKALERG
+1170 
-1182 EQPTEEHTPTALE
+1182 
-1195 RIPRDEKG
+1195 
-1203 NAQFHDVDTE
+1203 
-1213 TAWDGLVEMSGNE
+1213 
-1226 ETAHKVAEASLANA
+1226 
-1240 ERKLKAAKAL
+1240 
-1250 KEKGETPE
+1250 
-1258 ELLRSIKEN
+1258 SIKEN
-1267 EAAVA
+1267 EKAVA
-1272 EAQRVVAAWKAIVGE
+1272 EAEKEVAAWKAIVGE
-1287 KSRREEAVRA
+1287 KARREEAAKA
-1297 EAEHIAT
+1297 EAERIAT

-1317 ERAEAEEKTRIE
+1317 ERAEAEEK
-1329 AEKKTRIE
+1329 ARIE

-1359 ERKAEDE
+1359 ERKAEEE
-1366 RIAKQKAEEKAEEA
+1366 RIAKQKTEEKTAEA

-1589 DDSVLGQ
+1589 DDSALGQ
-1596 ATRAVGKKKKVNPF
+1596 ATRAVGKKKKVNLF
-1610 KYTASQKD
+1610 KYTASEKNSYPTLR
-1618 AGEVIKGVHYANGY
+1618 GVHYANGY

-1664 DGKYPDAEKAIHRLV
+1664 DGKYPDTEKAIHRLV

-1706 GEAIPVSVDG
+1706 GEAIPVAIDG

-1724 KKFLEAVASKGMDKI
+1724 KKFLEAVASKGMDKV

-1764 EGALDIADRM
+1764 EDALDIADKM
-1774 ERAGLPE
+1774 ESAGLPK

-1796 KMSFDDFKKAVEN
+1796 KKSFDDFKRAVEN

-2020 AEKKRPSPLSER
+2020 AEKKRPAPLSER

-2076 SLFDEKELLES
+2076 SLFDEKELFES

-2301 GRDWRGGKN
+2301 GRDWRGGKD

-2370 FGARGVG
+2370 FGARGGG

-2385 GKVVINLT
+2385 DKVVINLT

-2556 GHELTELTAEE
+2556 GHEKTELTAEE

-2655 TYAIQNTTTHNDA
+2655 TYAIQNTTKHNDA

-2713 FKDEAEKLKE
+2713 FKDEAEELKE

-2745 NRAQSSVKSTEE
+2745 KRAQSSVKSTEE

-2798 DNGSNYL
+2798 DNGGNYL
-2805 DWNSSL
+2805 DWNGHPAESL
-2811 SKEQKDTITKA
+2811 LKDVGSFLESNGFERVQDNPARYEKGESTVVLNPNATGADLYAELREALGSDKKA
-2822 LKRLKVDLT
+2822 
-2831 YYESRGF
+2831 SQ
-2838 SLDDTFADIYY
+2838 
-2849 FLTIALRHTRKWED
+2849 ALAE
-2863 VNAIRASSKFLYSL
+2863 L
-2877 GFTGI
+2877 GCIGI

-2900 VIFNENDAKITDHVR
+2900 VIFNENDAKITDHIR

-3008 ERLREEARRVADGEG
+3008 ERLREEARRVADGDG
-3023 GVFTKAKAIETLE
+3023 GVFTKAKAIEALE

-3060 AEELADMAMKDLING
+3060 VEELADMAMRDLING

-3164 GAQGSLKFGWE
+3164 GAQGSLEFGWE

-3231 KERRRDIPGDDWR
+3231 KERRRDIPGDNWR

-3264 FNEELEMQVKGELE
+3264 FNEELELQVKGELE

-3299 LPIQMSA
+3299 LPIELSA
-3306 QRLEDKA
+3306 KQ
-3313 TKFGHNFDIAEV
+3313 
-3325 KDLVNAIQKPIAI
+3325 
-3338 FEYGDR
+3338 
-3344 NKSQNLI
+3344 
-3351 VEIQKDGKNFII
+3351 
-3363 GLSLNP
+3363 LS
-3369 VVKGKALEINSVRN
+3369 
-3383 VFPKDNAEWLNWI
+3383 
-3396 SQNKLL
+3396 
-3402 YADKEKIQA
+3402 
-3411 LIDKQQTNLADVNYL
+3411 
-3426 NLDDVAKKVKD
+3426 KK
-3437 FENPK
+3437 
-3442 LFDGKISEVDK
+3442 
-3453 KGSDSIDRSV
+3453 
-3463 RENPKNEDKPRYSRK
+3463 
-3478 PGESIFDYASRVSE
+3478 
-3492 DVDRSVRERVSARD
+3492 
-3506 EYEKKVKSK
+3506 
-3515 GFQTKEA
+3515 
-3522 LQNSMLG
+3522 
-3529 LQEFM
+3529 
-3534 SAIDHAS
+3534 
-3541 GNRRYIEDIPDFEN
+3541 
-3555 PILGENRLSSVNKE
+3555 
-3569 EMHQVAKTQFKPLM
+3569 
-3583 SAVAKLSGNGKE
+3583 
-3595 SGELYD
+3595 
-3601 YMFAKHGLE
+3601 
-3610 RDAVMRQREAQK
+3610 
-3622 EFDKYQKANPKGTKT
+3622 
-3637 IGDFVAS
+3637 
-3644 LEGKDYAGLTALTAE
+3644 
-3659 DGRVK
+3659 
-3664 SIQSQIDAIDEQ
+3664 
-3676 MKATD
+3676 
-3681 NQLLLRKL
+3681 
-3689 GGQKKRLKVDLLN
+3689 
-3702 AARDAADDIR
+3702 AAD
-3712 KAFESNPSHDR
+3712 
-3723 SDINELWKRVNEV
+3723 
-3736 NGNTLRK
+3736 
-3743 LYESGMLTKEAYNDI
+3743 
-3758 SSMYTNYIPMRGFD
+3758 RGHRFD
-3772 QTTSAD
+3772 
-3778 AYAYLTHGDSAF
+3778 
-3790 NAPIKTAKGRS
+3790 
-3801 SKADNPI
+3801 
-3808 AYMQAMAESAIMQGN
+3808 
-3823 RNVLVKQKMLNF
+3823 V
-3835 VRNHPSDLASVSD
+3835 
-3848 VWLQYDSVADE
+3848 
-3859 WKPVFPDNI
+3859 
-3868 GANDS
+3868 
-3873 ASVVAKKMEAFE
+3873 
-3885 DKMKQMAEKHPDL
+3885 
-3898 VQRSNEAPDIPY
+3898 
-3910 KVVEKGQLN
+3910 
-3919 EHQVLVKQN
+3919 
-3928 GKSYI
+3928 
-3933 ITVNGS
+3933 
-3939 PRAAQAANGLTNP
+3939 
-3952 DTDLTG
+3952 
-3958 AVGKVFEGAEALNR
+3958 
-3972 QLSSLYTTLNPD
+3972 
-3984 FIGSNY
+3984 
-3990 VRDALYSNTMV
+3990 
-4001 YVKEGAKYGGSFNL
+4001 
-4015 NFAKYNPAEMANLY
+4015 
-4029 ARYNKGSLDTSNETH
+4029 
-4044 RLFLEFMQNGGET
+4044 
-4057 GFVNLKQIE
+4057 
-4066 KRKSEIA
+4066 
-4073 KAIKRDGR
+4073 
-4081 ISAAQIW
+4081 
-4088 GGLGDAVDFA
+4088 
-4098 NRAVENS
+4098 
-4105 ARFAAYVTSRK
+4105 
-4116 SGRSVGRSVY
+4116 
-4126 DAKEI
+4126 
-4131 SVNFNRKGSGS
+4131 
-4142 KFMGAEGQTKAGNA
+4142 
-4156 AAFVSGAGRGLYI
+4156 
-4169 FWNAGLQGLT
+4169 
-4179 NFSRQIGR
+4179 
-4187 HPGRALTLA
+4187 
-4196 ALLFGFGALMSYLGN
+4196 
-4211 GDDDDEN
+4211 
-4218 NYFNLPK
+4218 
-4225 YIRRSNVCYKIGD
+4225 
-4238 LFVTIPLPVEY
+4238 
-4249 RSFYG
+4249 
-4254 LGELASSTLAGKEG
+4254 
-4268 GTTKDIAKEA
+4268 KDIANLRL
-4278 VSQVS
+4278 SR
-4283 QLFPIDFAEG
+4283 
-4293 GGGLHALIPSA
+4293 
-4304 VKPIVEAETNTA
+4304 N
-4316 WTGLPIYKDNDFN
+4316 
-4329 KNMPEYTKVYK
+4329 
-4340 TANGHLV
+4340 LV
-4347 EIARALNDATGGNKY
+4347 GIS
-4362 KKGFIDIN
+4362 I
-4370 PAKMEYVL
+4370 
-4378 KGMLGG
+4378 
-4384 AFSFPDKLVKT
+4384 
-4395 TETIMGDR
+4395 
-4403 EFDWRNT
+4403 
-4410 PFANRFVKNAD
+4410 
-4421 ERTEYKSLNEQY
+4421 
-4433 FKLKDEMDV
+4433 
-4442 VKQQLKGFEKEADAG
+4442 
-4457 NEKYEK
+4457 
-4463 ALLQLEDSKDY
+4463 
-4474 ERLEL
+4474 
-4479 FKDYEKELKGLNDE
+4479 
-4493 LKELRMSP
+4493 
-4501 DYDKA
+4501 
-4506 EEKELQKEIAELQRQ
+4506 
-4521 LLDEMREI
+4521 
-4529 KK
+4529 

>member
-1 MSDRIKTLYGQLVR
+1 MSRHAGKDDSHSLT
-15 NGYDLGGYEKF
+15 EKQWEE
-26 NAAMHDSNRRRSLY
+26 L
-40 NQLVANRA
+40 
-48 DLGGYEKFSSVVETA
+48 
-63 PRTTPS
+63 
-69 APQKK
+69 
-74 RDVVADTINMLRTP
+74 
-88 SSQYTRPQP
+88 
-97 SKAAGTFEMP
+97 
-107 SKYDVYHNM
+107 
-116 PDVVKRHQTP
+116 PD
-126 TPLKPEAVMP
+126 
-136 SVPSSAAESV
+136 
-146 WAAADKAA
+146 
-154 GAEVRKKVDE
+154 
-164 GWSWRKIMQALSS
+164 
-177 GASVTGGLGD
+177 
-187 DNAQALET
+187 
-195 TSVAHLK
+195 
-202 THDLQKLSDQA
+202 
-213 WAALGSKQQQSII
+213 
-226 NDSYIYLKEQ
+226 
-236 YPDADDKA
+236 
-244 LVDAARK
+244 
-251 MARAKSDEQMY
+251 
-262 NLAVEKNMPKSVGEF
+262 
-277 FLRKAAAASSFGS
+277 
-290 LSKGYASMMAG
+290 
-301 TRGDMEAEDT
+301 
-311 ALQKYGAKHKV
+311 ALQKP
-322 ADIAGSVA
+322 
-330 GFAVDP
+330 FAI
-336 LTYASGAVGGAAT
+336 TRF
-349 KVALWAGGKV
+349 GGKDKGYRLYTTMKNENGETIVVGVDVKNVGRDMEVNAISTIFGRRGDAKKTQKEDV
-359 LSEAAA
+359 LYTAENITPEQ
-365 RKMSQTL
+365 RT
-372 GGKLLLGAVSG
+372 LLGQPNSD
-383 AANFGTF
+383 
-390 EAGGEALNQYKWGG
+390 QY
-404 TLDVDPETGRYVVG
+404 TGVRE
-418 DFSLG
+418 
-423 KVASQ
+423 
-428 MRHGLTMGG
+428 R
-437 LTGAFGT
+437 
-444 WLGNVS
+444 NVS
-450 TKAAQATSSTLG
+450 T
-462 KLGVRA
+462 
-468 GELGVGLVGEGTI
+468 
-481 FATPEFISTYGDY
+481 
-494 NDIIK
+494 
-499 SVSDKN
+499 
-505 SPNYIADDKERSKYI
+505 
-520 AEIKAQRGERMMDIW
+520 
-535 QDNLA
+535 
-540 MIAGFKAQHAIKS
+540 
-553 AGRTISELAASRRG
+553 
-567 KVGFVERMGRM
+567 
-578 LDGHPSLALSKEEQT
+578 
-593 ELDKHGYGDLTQMV
+593 
-607 KEYKAYAQ
+607 
-615 KDGDLPYNKITQ
+615 
-627 LLNDKNVSEAARA
+627 
-640 KMYYYVTGHSLP
+640 
-652 MSAVIASNV
+652 
-661 IDNGDKTY
+661 
-669 TVQSLGDNGV
+669 
-679 ITSRT
+679 
-684 YGSLKRADYEKARI
+684 
-698 DRQAELNGV
+698 
-707 AMAEQMFDNMDK
+707 
-719 AERLKA
+719 
-725 VCTRLAQDKGVSPE
+725 
-739 TLLWLTRKDP
+739 
-749 KQMTAAEKRW
+749 
-759 IKEIEYAANEDAPQG
+759 
-774 ENATV
+774 
-779 RHIKGIILDEYG
+779 
-791 VDVDKALRKA
+791 
-801 ADSRTDA
+801 
-808 EKTAISAYNNELAQA
+808 
-823 VAERKNA
+823 
-830 ISQGETTD
+830 
-838 AYRRG
+838 
-843 YEADTQGMRDAYVAQ
+843 
-858 MYEPSEDNAET
+858 
-869 LRGVESQITESAKYQ
+869 
-884 AALERDELKQ
+884 
-894 MTHKDGFIHLAT
+894 
-906 LKDKDKDGNGKQ
+906 
-918 VYIVDGDIVMKEDGS
+918 
-933 GIDADASSKSV
+933 
-944 IVYDPATGEKKMV
+944 
-957 SPTAVDG
+957 
-964 IESLGEVKTAE
+964 
-975 QREAEIN
+975 
-982 ARMQDTI
+982 
-989 QSGKDWLEGNVANP
+989 
-1003 VGMQIQLGDGRIATI
+1003 
-1018 EAMHEDGKSAIAT
+1018 
-1031 LPDGTQFLVP
+1031 
-1041 NDVLQRI
+1041 
-1048 VNNGQ
+1048 
-1053 YADYKARRDAE
+1053 
-1064 ASKREAEQSTESASE
+1064 
-1079 TATEGGQPLPEEASL
+1079 
-1094 KEEESREYAQG
+1094 
-1105 DVFDVVVDGQK
+1105 
-1116 MHAEIVSPKDADGR
+1116 
-1130 FVVNVDDG
+1130 
-1138 ESMRTLYVTP
+1138 
-1148 EELAAMEYREEPS
+1148 
-1161 TKAEETRLA
+1161 
-1170 SEGSSEKALERG
+1170 
-1182 EQPTEEHTPTALE
+1182 
-1195 RIPRDEKG
+1195 
-1203 NAQFHDVDTE
+1203 
-1213 TAWDGLVEMSGNE
+1213 
-1226 ETAHKVAEASLANA
+1226 
-1240 ERKLKAAKAL
+1240 
-1250 KEKGETPE
+1250 
-1258 ELLRSIKEN
+1258 
-1267 EAAVA
+1267 
-1272 EAQRVVAAWKAIVGE
+1272 
-1287 KSRREEAVRA
+1287 
-1297 EAEHIAT
+1297 
-1304 EKAEAERKAAEER
+1304 
-1317 ERAEAEEKTRIE
+1317 
-1329 AEKKTRIE
+1329 
-1337 AEKKEAERIAAE
+1337 
-1349 KAEEEARVEA
+1349 
-1359 ERKAEDE
+1359 
-1366 RIAKQKAEEKAEEA
+1366 
-1380 ESDKEE
+1380 
-1386 AEKRMDDEEPKPVG
+1386 
-1400 SGVFGNIYN
+1400 
-1409 QFKGKVKEAFD
+1409 
-1420 FLMKHKGGDLLGVFH
+1420 
-1435 RKDVGDID
+1435 
-1443 LVWGDENGGLA
+1443 
-1454 HILNKHVGEGK
+1454 
-1465 SFANVDEAMSH
+1465 
-1476 IQNIIETGKNDF
+1476 
-1488 EDGDKIVFRKGS
+1488 
-1500 ELVTVRKN
+1500 
-1508 FREGGKKIADK
+1508 
-1519 NWVLTAYD
+1519 
-1527 KEAADNGNRVTTKV
+1527 
-1541 IEGKA
+1541 
-1546 TPHTASIDKG
+1546 DKG

-1596 ATRAVGKKKKVNPF
+1596 AARAVGKKKKVNLF

-1618 AGEVIKGVHYANGY
+1618 AGEVMKGVHYANGY

-1659 DGNLI
+1659 DGNLV
-1664 DGKYPDAEKAIHRLV
+1664 DGKYPDTEKAIHRLV
-1679 HIPDKEVESLPSKG
+1679 HIPDKEVESLPSKE
-1693 VLDFAIAASKKLK
+1693 VLDFAIAAGKKLK
-1706 GEAIPVSVDG
+1706 GEAIPVAIDG

-1724 KKFLEAVASKGMDKI
+1724 KKFLEAVASKGMDKV

-1774 ERAGLPE
+1774 ERAGLPK

-1796 KMSFDDFKKAVEN
+1796 KKSFDDFKKAVEN

-1887 RPVIIKKNIFEKNGK
+1887 RPVIIKKNFFEKNGK

-1952 VNDGKDN
+1952 VNDGKNN

-2020 AEKKRPSPLSER
+2020 AEKKRPSPIAER

-2301 GRDWRGGKN
+2301 GRDWRGGKD

-2385 GKVVINLT
+2385 DKVVINLT

-2556 GHELTELTAEE
+2556 GHELTELTEEE

-2604 MTGAGSVREH
+2604 NKRSKKSEAARKRDEALYAVDWSTAFVSGKSREEAAEIRRERGRKFKEETKELYG
-2614 RVYHGSGADFD
+2614 RVLSGNFD
-2625 AFDHSHMGEGE
+2625 D
-2636 GAQAYG
+2636 
-2642 WGTYVTEV
+2642 VTLRLIDKFVDKSTPNNPYERP
-2650 EGIGR
+2650 ISKR
-2655 TYAIQNTTTHNDA
+2655 LPA
-2668 LRALQHDVD
+2668 RALQKMRGGERTGSIDALFSRISESAVGKDGKALPRAERERAIEEKKKELLKKWAIATGNWHTDIADFTEQREPIGSGTDSDVYLGKDGKSVIKVSKGKPYGKRFRPDVD
-2677 AISDQLNRHRDDL
+2677 NVALFNTVFPGSRYTIEGYGEVDGKFVRFL
-2690 KYDEEQLKR
+2690 KQPIVDFTSSTPLTEGERVAYM
-2699 ANEWRAEAE
+2699 
-2708 LDYEL
+2708 
-2713 FKDEAEKLKE
+2713 EKLGFKPINKE
-2723 KYGEASPKY
+2723 NTAFSNGEIIASD
-2732 RNHLFND
+2732 L
-2739 IYTDEM
+2739 
-2745 NRAQSSVKSTEE
+2745 QKSN
-2757 SIQYRKEKIAELEK
+2757 IV
-2771 ALKDKQAEIDELP
+2771 KDKQGNVRVIDADMKLHTKDFGGKFSYPDAE
-2784 KEFPRHLYT
+2784 T
-2793 VEIPD
+2793 
-2798 DNGSNYL
+2798 
-2805 DWNSSL
+2805 
-2811 SKEQKDTITKA
+2811 DTRT
-2822 LKRLKVDLT
+2822 
-2831 YYESRGF
+2831 
-2838 SLDDTFADIYY
+2838 
-2849 FLTIALRHTRKWED
+2849 
-2863 VNAIRASSKFLYSL
+2863 
-2877 GFTGI
+2877 
-2882 KYPADNM
+2882 
-2889 RGGRKD
+2889 D
-2895 GAKNY
+2895 GMQ
-2900 VIFNENDAKITDHVR
+2900 R
-2915 FLRTAGGEVYGLVKD
+2915 FLRTADGEVYGLVKD

-2963 QWSHTVKELKNSV
+2963 QWSHTVKELKDSV
-2976 LWEEVKELY
+2976 LWEEVKESY

-3060 AEELADMAMKDLING
+3060 AEELADMAMRDLING

-3106 DYTSY
+3106 DYISY
-3111 SGSEYWYGEDN
+3111 SGSEYWYGEDK

-3249 EGGTRAMAVKKANDR
+3249 EGGTRAMAERIAEQPVEEINNR
-3264 FNEELEMQVKGELE
+3264 FNEELEKYQNNELPKGHRFE
-3278 EGHVYKL
+3278 L
-3285 GMPSEIL
+3285 GMPSAEL
-3292 LSTGVPN
+3292 QSAGFPT
-3299 LPIQMSA
+3299 LPISMRSSLLA
-3306 QRLEDKA
+3306 KKA
-3313 TKFGHNFDIAEV
+3313 GAERHPFAPTDLR
-3325 KDLVNAIQKPIAI
+3325 DLVNAIQKPIAI
-3338 FEYGDR
+3338 FNYSKNNMR
-3344 NKSQNLI
+3344 NLI
-3351 VEIQKDGKNFII
+3351 VDVSRGGKHFLV
-3363 GLSLNP
+3363 GVTLNY
-3369 VVKGKALEINSVRN
+3369 KADNIEINSVSGL
-3383 VFPKDNAEWLNWI
+3383 FPKENHEWIKWI
-3396 SQNKLL
+3396 QDGKVLRI
-3402 YADKEKIQA
+3402 DQKEKVQD
-3411 LIDKQQTNLADVNYL
+3411 LINSLRTNPAESERIGL

-3442 LFDGKISEVDK
+3442 LFGEEIIDDGK
-3453 KGSDSIDRSV
+3453 KGSDSTDRSV
-3463 RENPKNEDKPRYSRK
+3463 RENPKNEDKPRFSRK

-3534 SAIDHAS
+3534 YAIDHAS
-3541 GNRRYIEDIPDFEN
+3541 GNKRYIEDIPDFEN

-3681 NQLLLRKL
+3681 DQSLLRKL

-3723 SDINELWKRVNEV
+3723 SDINELWSRVNEV

-3743 LYESGMLTKEAYNDI
+3743 LYESGLLTKEAYNDI

-3859 WKPVFPDNI
+3859 WKPFYAFGRESKGVKRQERGDIF
-3868 GANDS
+3868 
-3873 ASVVAKKMEAFE
+3873 VEYQRCKMHGTYSFWGN
-3885 DKMKQMAEKHPDL
+3885 QPNSSDL
-3898 VQRSNEAPDIPY
+3898 I
-3910 KVVEKGQLN
+3910 
-3919 EHQVLVKQN
+3919 
-3928 GKSYI
+3928 
-3933 ITVNGS
+3933 
-3939 PRAAQAANGLTNP
+3939 PRAIII
-3952 DTDLTG
+3952 
-3958 AVGKVFEGAEALNR
+3958 GKA
-3972 QLSSLYTTLNPD
+3972 
-3984 FIGSNY
+3984 
-3990 VRDALYSNTMV
+3990 
-4001 YVKEGAKYGGSFNL
+4001 
-4015 NFAKYNPAEMANLY
+4015 
-4029 ARYNKGSLDTSNETH
+4029 
-4044 RLFLEFMQNGGET
+4044 
-4057 GFVNLKQIE
+4057 
-4066 KRKSEIA
+4066 
-4073 KAIKRDGR
+4073 
-4081 ISAAQIW
+4081 
-4088 GGLGDAVDFA
+4088 
-4098 NRAVENS
+4098 
-4105 ARFAAYVTSRK
+4105 
-4116 SGRSVGRSVY
+4116 
-4126 DAKEI
+4126 
-4131 SVNFNRKGSGS
+4131 
-4142 KFMGAEGQTKAGNA
+4142 
-4156 AAFVSGAGRGLYI
+4156 
-4169 FWNAGLQGLT
+4169 
-4179 NFSRQIGR
+4179 
-4187 HPGRALTLA
+4187 
-4196 ALLFGFGALMSYLGN
+4196 
-4211 GDDDDEN
+4211 
-4218 NYFNLPK
+4218 
-4225 YIRRSNVCYKIGD
+4225 
-4238 LFVTIPLPVEY
+4238 TI
-4249 RSFYG
+4249 
-4254 LGELASSTLAGKEG
+4254 
-4268 GTTKDIAKEA
+4268 
-4278 VSQVS
+4278 
-4283 QLFPIDFAEG
+4283 
-4293 GGGLHALIPSA
+4293 
-4304 VKPIVEAETNTA
+4304 
-4316 WTGLPIYKDNDFN
+4316 
-4329 KNMPEYTKVYK
+4329 
-4340 TANGHLV
+4340 
-4347 EIARALNDATGGNKY
+4347 
-4362 KKGFIDIN
+4362 
-4370 PAKMEYVL
+4370 
-4378 KGMLGG
+4378 
-4384 AFSFPDKLVKT
+4384 
-4395 TETIMGDR
+4395 
-4403 EFDWRNT
+4403 
-4410 PFANRFVKNAD
+4410 
-4421 ERTEYKSLNEQY
+4421 
-4433 FKLKDEMDV
+4433 
-4442 VKQQLKGFEKEADAG
+4442 
-4457 NEKYEK
+4457 
-4463 ALLQLEDSKDY
+4463 
-4474 ERLEL
+4474 
-4479 FKDYEKELKGLNDE
+4479 
-4493 LKELRMSP
+4493 
-4501 DYDKA
+4501 
-4506 EEKELQKEIAELQRQ
+4506 
-4521 LLDEMREI
+4521 
-4529 KK
+4529 

>member
-1 MSDRIKTLYGQLVR
+1 M
-15 NGYDLGGYEKF
+15 
-26 NAAMHDSNRRRSLY
+26 
-40 NQLVANRA
+40 
-48 DLGGYEKFSSVVETA
+48 
-63 PRTTPS
+63 
-69 APQKK
+69 
-74 RDVVADTINMLRTP
+74 
-88 SSQYTRPQP
+88 
-97 SKAAGTFEMP
+97 
-107 SKYDVYHNM
+107 
-116 PDVVKRHQTP
+116 
-126 TPLKPEAVMP
+126 
-136 SVPSSAAESV
+136 
-146 WAAADKAA
+146 
-154 GAEVRKKVDE
+154 
-164 GWSWRKIMQALSS
+164 
-177 GASVTGGLGD
+177 
-187 DNAQALET
+187 
-195 TSVAHLK
+195 
-202 THDLQKLSDQA
+202 
-213 WAALGSKQQQSII
+213 
-226 NDSYIYLKEQ
+226 
-236 YPDADDKA
+236 
-244 LVDAARK
+244 
-251 MARAKSDEQMY
+251 
-262 NLAVEKNMPKSVGEF
+262 
-277 FLRKAAAASSFGS
+277 
-290 LSKGYASMMAG
+290 
-301 TRGDMEAEDT
+301 
-311 ALQKYGAKHKV
+311 
-322 ADIAGSVA
+322 
-330 GFAVDP
+330 
-336 LTYASGAVGGAAT
+336 
-349 KVALWAGGKV
+349 
-359 LSEAAA
+359 
-365 RKMSQTL
+365 
-372 GGKLLLGAVSG
+372 
-383 AANFGTF
+383 
-390 EAGGEALNQYKWGG
+390 
-404 TLDVDPETGRYVVG
+404 
-418 DFSLG
+418 
-423 KVASQ
+423 
-428 MRHGLTMGG
+428 
-437 LTGAFGT
+437 
-444 WLGNVS
+444 
-450 TKAAQATSSTLG
+450 
-462 KLGVRA
+462 
-468 GELGVGLVGEGTI
+468 
-481 FATPEFISTYGDY
+481 
-494 NDIIK
+494 
-499 SVSDKN
+499 
-505 SPNYIADDKERSKYI
+505 
-520 AEIKAQRGERMMDIW
+520 
-535 QDNLA
+535 
-540 MIAGFKAQHAIKS
+540 
-553 AGRTISELAASRRG
+553 
-567 KVGFVERMGRM
+567 
-578 LDGHPSLALSKEEQT
+578 
-593 ELDKHGYGDLTQMV
+593 
-607 KEYKAYAQ
+607 
-615 KDGDLPYNKITQ
+615 
-627 LLNDKNVSEAARA
+627 
-640 KMYYYVTGHSLP
+640 
-652 MSAVIASNV
+652 
-661 IDNGDKTY
+661 
-669 TVQSLGDNGV
+669 
-679 ITSRT
+679 
-684 YGSLKRADYEKARI
+684 
-698 DRQAELNGV
+698 
-707 AMAEQMFDNMDK
+707 
-719 AERLKA
+719 
-725 VCTRLAQDKGVSPE
+725 
-739 TLLWLTRKDP
+739 
-749 KQMTAAEKRW
+749 
-759 IKEIEYAANEDAPQG
+759 
-774 ENATV
+774 
-779 RHIKGIILDEYG
+779 
-791 VDVDKALRKA
+791 
-801 ADSRTDA
+801 
-808 EKTAISAYNNELAQA
+808 
-823 VAERKNA
+823 
-830 ISQGETTD
+830 
-838 AYRRG
+838 
-843 YEADTQGMRDAYVAQ
+843 
-858 MYEPSEDNAET
+858 
-869 LRGVESQITESAKYQ
+869 
-884 AALERDELKQ
+884 
-894 MTHKDGFIHLAT
+894 
-906 LKDKDKDGNGKQ
+906 
-918 VYIVDGDIVMKEDGS
+918 
-933 GIDADASSKSV
+933 
-944 IVYDPATGEKKMV
+944 
-957 SPTAVDG
+957 
-964 IESLGEVKTAE
+964 
-975 QREAEIN
+975 
-982 ARMQDTI
+982 
-989 QSGKDWLEGNVANP
+989 
-1003 VGMQIQLGDGRIATI
+1003 
-1018 EAMHEDGKSAIAT
+1018 
-1031 LPDGTQFLVP
+1031 
-1041 NDVLQRI
+1041 
-1048 VNNGQ
+1048 
-1053 YADYKARRDAE
+1053 
-1064 ASKREAEQSTESASE
+1064 
-1079 TATEGGQPLPEEASL
+1079 
-1094 KEEESREYAQG
+1094 
-1105 DVFDVVVDGQK
+1105 
-1116 MHAEIVSPKDADGR
+1116 
-1130 FVVNVDDG
+1130 
-1138 ESMRTLYVTP
+1138 
-1148 EELAAMEYREEPS
+1148 
-1161 TKAEETRLA
+1161 
-1170 SEGSSEKALERG
+1170 
-1182 EQPTEEHTPTALE
+1182 
-1195 RIPRDEKG
+1195 
-1203 NAQFHDVDTE
+1203 
-1213 TAWDGLVEMSGNE
+1213 
-1226 ETAHKVAEASLANA
+1226 
-1240 ERKLKAAKAL
+1240 KAAKAL
-1250 KEKGETPE
+1250 KEKGDTPE

-1287 KSRREEAVRA
+1287 KSRREEAS
-1297 EAEHIAT
+1297 
-1304 EKAEAERKAAEER
+1304 KAEVERIERKAAEER
-1317 ERAEAEEKTRIE
+1317 ERADKEEKKRIE
-1329 AEKKTRIE
+1329 
-1337 AEKKEAERIAAE
+1337 AE

-1359 ERKAEDE
+1359 ERKAEEERKTKEEERKERDE
-1366 RIAKQKAEEKAEEA
+1366 NGQPFVVSSDGTTTFGEITEDTGLTAAPIKLSEGVADKKGNGYGLRHIEARHGDQIRKAGFSSVEEFVKYVASNYDKHNIKIGKKRANGVETYLIQAEDEHSNMLYVELSKDGSYWNVNSGGIFRKGYAEKKKDVGQNTEHPTSATTLQDKSFVQTDKDNGSQSADTHSDKQHPSADKGTTLAADQQT
-1380 ESDKEE
+1380 SDKESTKKVADSEGENTLKAKIE
-1386 AEKRMDDEEPKPVG
+1386 AASADVNTDPTEA
-1400 SGVFGNIYN
+1400 
-1409 QFKGKVKEAFD
+1409 QKEAGNYKKGHVQVGTFD
-1420 FLMKHKGGDLLGVFH
+1420 ITIEQPEGSIRRGTDADGKKWESKMHNTYGYFRGTEGVDGDHIDVFLSNDIDGWNGRKVFVVDQYNPDGTFDEHKVMLGFNDMDEAKSDYLANYEKGWENGRRIDISSTNLEDFEKWIGSSH
-1435 RKDVGDID
+1435 RKTKPFSEYSSV
-1443 LVWGDENGGLA
+1443 
-1454 HILNKHVGEGK
+1454 NK
-1465 SFANVDEAMSH
+1465 
-1476 IQNIIETGKNDF
+1476 ET
-1488 EDGDKIVFRKGS
+1488 V
-1500 ELVTVRKN
+1500 
-1508 FREGGKKIADK
+1508 
-1519 NWVLTAYD
+1519 
-1527 KEAADNGNRVTTKV
+1527 
-1541 IEGKA
+1541 A
-1546 TPHTASIDKG
+1546 TDKG

-1577 DKEEKKRKAEAE
+1577 DKEEKKRKAEA
-1589 DDSVLGQ
+1589 DSVLGQ
-1596 ATRAVGKKKKVNPF
+1596 ATRAVGKKKKVNLF
-1610 KYTASQKD
+1610 KYTVSEKNSNSALR
-1618 AGEVIKGVHYANGY
+1618 GVHYANGY

-1654 TTRDK
+1654 STRDK

-1664 DGKYPDAEKAIHRLV
+1664 DGKYPDTEKAIHRLV
-1679 HIPDKEVESLPSKG
+1679 HIPDKEVESLPSKEA
-1693 VLDFAIAASKKLK
+1693 LDFAITASKKLK
-1706 GEAIPVSVDG
+1706 GKAIPVAIDG

-1724 KKFLEAVASKGMDKI
+1724 KKFLEAVASKGMDKV

-1774 ERAGLPE
+1774 ESAGLPK

-1809 AKKEGVRP
+1809 AKKEG
-1817 TEADKQESKAEAEK
+1817 DKAEAEK

-2020 AEKKRPSPLSER
+2020 AEKKRPAPIAER

-2051 IARIKN
+2051 IAGIKN

-2290 KPKFNENRERK
+2290 KPKFNENRERR
-2301 GRDWRGGKN
+2301 GRDWRGGKD

-2385 GKVVINLT
+2385 DKVVINLT

-2556 GHELTELTAEE
+2556 GHELTAEE

-2604 MTGAGSVREH
+2604 NMFVGEKGATEADKAEEVSTRLDNLSVARRMEEAGKDAKAIKMATGWERGTDGKWRYETSDIKPKPFEEWMNKKNLKLGDIIDSDSGLFEMYPELKDFKVTRGKGKSTNAAIYTGLGKIEINFSKFKPYMSIPSNREKIDGILHRVINHDIQHAIQDSEGFAQGVSPNAFRPDAPIGKLREMEEADGRMVERYNAMSYTEKALGEGVRLKERILENRKEYNALASKYRFGMDGYTRAAGEVEARNTEKRIGMTEEERRASLASETEDVAREDQILLGVDNADGEMNTGSVREH

-2655 TYAIQNTTTHNDA
+2655 TYAIQNTTKHNDA

-2677 AISDQLNRHRDDL
+2677 AISDQLDRHRDDL

-2723 KYGEASPKY
+2723 KYGESSPKY

-2745 NRAQSSVKSTEE
+2745 KRAQSSVKSTEE

-2805 DWNSSL
+2805 DWNGHPAESL
-2811 SKEQKDTITKA
+2811 LKDVGSFLESEGFERVQDSPARYEKGESTVVLNPNATGADLYAELQEALGSDKKA
-2822 LKRLKVDLT
+2822 
-2831 YYESRGF
+2831 SQ
-2838 SLDDTFADIYY
+2838 
-2849 FLTIALRHTRKWED
+2849 ALAE
-2863 VNAIRASSKFLYSL
+2863 L
-2877 GFTGI
+2877 GCIGI

-2915 FLRTAGGEVYGLVKD
+2915 FLRTAGGEVYGLVKG

-2941 AETAVHEYTHL
+2941 SETAVHEYTHL

-3008 ERLREEARRVADGEG
+3008 ERLREEARRVADGDG
-3023 GVFTKAKAIETLE
+3023 GVFTKAKAIEALE

-3047 GVAKMFGI
+3047 GVARMFGI

-3060 AEELADMAMKDLING
+3060 AEELADMAMKDLLDSKNPMKDESGMRKRGEVGETLATSGTYFSGGGLLEAGLKG
-3075 VKPTSRTFTFDN
+3075 VIDPKVAVEFSEKIAGVYADN
-3087 FYKDTKAVFEGT
+3087 HGNHIVVADVRDVDPKKLVGAVDGGEVQYFHASPVCKNFSKAKREGGEVELDKET
-3099 ERPKGKP
+3099 ALSTAEFIAKTRPKVVTIENVKGYRNSEALKIITDELTRQGYDWDADVYNTADYGGYTKRERLIVRAKRDGKLP
-3106 DYTSY
+3106 PKPEKFPEELRKKGWY
-3111 SGSEYWYGEDN
+3111 SAVEDLIPHLEEKKT
-3122 GGKYVVRGSDHWSGE
+3122 GVPQGTD
-3137 FKVKDGERTNV
+3137 ER
-3148 GRNHYSE
+3148 
-3155 ITEDGMLPI
+3155 
-3164 GAQGSLKFGWE
+3164 LKN
-3175 KGLSKPVG
+3175 
-3183 SGISAAIDRR
+3183 SGIDYRTIDKPLYVFGR
-3193 GSGDSNNIASCY
+3193 GYANKTVGHAFADELLPTLTTGGGDIIIMPDGRVLKASPRVLARVTGLPDTYKMPETDQLSHTIVGNGIPTQLTEGVIAPLL
-3205 WYIDNAKEKDN
+3205 DNAIPS
-3216 KGFTYGKAYLSEFED
+3216 A
-3231 KERRRDIPGDDWR
+3231 ERATKRESVFDVADRVS
-3244 DIQGL
+3244 QNL
-3249 EGGTRAMAVKKANDR
+3249 EERTRAMAVKKANDR
-3264 FNEELEMQVKGELE
+3264 FNEELELQVKGELE

-3299 LPIQMSA
+3299 LPIELSA
-3306 QRLEDKA
+3306 KQLSKKA
-3313 TKFGHNFDIAEV
+3313 ADRGHRFDVKDIAN
-3325 KDLVNAIQKPIAI
+3325 LPQAIQAPIAV
-3338 FEYGDR
+3338 FEYGNKD
-3344 NKSQNLI
+3344 KSQNLI
-3351 VEIQKDGKNFII
+3351 VEIERDGKKFVVGIHFNQNRRGIVVNDI
-3363 GLSLNP
+3363 RGLFN
-3369 VVKGKALEINSVRN
+3369 
-3383 VFPKDNAEWLNWI
+3383 KDSHEWLNWI
-3396 SQNKLL
+3396 SQGKLL

-3411 LIDKQQTNLADVNYL
+3411 LMDKQRTNLAEVNYL

-3541 GNRRYIEDIPDFEN
+3541 GNKRYIEDIPDFEN

-3681 NQLLLRKL
+3681 DQLLLRNL

-3723 SDINELWKRVNEV
+3723 SDINELWSRVNEV

-3743 LYESGMLTKEAYNDI
+3743 LYESGLLTKEAYNDI

-3859 WKPVFPDNI
+3859 WKPFY
-3868 GANDS
+3868 
-3873 ASVVAKKMEAFE
+3873 AFGRE
-3885 DKMKQMAEKHPDL
+3885 
-3898 VQRSNEAPDIPY
+3898 SN
-3910 KVVEKGQLN
+3910 G
-3919 EHQVLVKQN
+3919 
-3928 GKSYI
+3928 
-3933 ITVNGS
+3933 
-3939 PRAAQAANGLTNP
+3939 
-3952 DTDLTG
+3952 
-3958 AVGKVFEGAEALNR
+3958 
-3972 QLSSLYTTLNPD
+3972 
-3984 FIGSNY
+3984 
-3990 VRDALYSNTMV
+3990 
-4001 YVKEGAKYGGSFNL
+4001 
-4015 NFAKYNPAEMANLY
+4015 
-4029 ARYNKGSLDTSNETH
+4029 
-4044 RLFLEFMQNGGET
+4044 
-4057 GFVNLKQIE
+4057 
-4066 KRKSEIA
+4066 
-4073 KAIKRDGR
+4073 
-4081 ISAAQIW
+4081 
-4088 GGLGDAVDFA
+4088 
-4098 NRAVENS
+4098 
-4105 ARFAAYVTSRK
+4105 
-4116 SGRSVGRSVY
+4116 
-4126 DAKEI
+4126 
-4131 SVNFNRKGSGS
+4131 
-4142 KFMGAEGQTKAGNA
+4142 
-4156 AAFVSGAGRGLYI
+4156 
-4169 FWNAGLQGLT
+4169 
-4179 NFSRQIGR
+4179 
-4187 HPGRALTLA
+4187 
-4196 ALLFGFGALMSYLGN
+4196 
-4211 GDDDDEN
+4211 
-4218 NYFNLPK
+4218 
-4225 YIRRSNVCYKIGD
+4225 
-4238 LFVTIPLPVEY
+4238 
-4249 RSFYG
+4249 
-4254 LGELASSTLAGKEG
+4254 
-4268 GTTKDIAKEA
+4268 
-4278 VSQVS
+4278 
-4283 QLFPIDFAEG
+4283 
-4293 GGGLHALIPSA
+4293 
-4304 VKPIVEAETNTA
+4304 
-4316 WTGLPIYKDNDFN
+4316 
-4329 KNMPEYTKVYK
+4329 
-4340 TANGHLV
+4340 
-4347 EIARALNDATGGNKY
+4347 
-4362 KKGFIDIN
+4362 
-4370 PAKMEYVL
+4370 
-4378 KGMLGG
+4378 
-4384 AFSFPDKLVKT
+4384 
-4395 TETIMGDR
+4395 
-4403 EFDWRNT
+4403 
-4410 PFANRFVKNAD
+4410 
-4421 ERTEYKSLNEQY
+4421 
-4433 FKLKDEMDV
+4433 
-4442 VKQQLKGFEKEADAG
+4442 
-4457 NEKYEK
+4457 
-4463 ALLQLEDSKDY
+4463 
-4474 ERLEL
+4474 
-4479 FKDYEKELKGLNDE
+4479 
-4493 LKELRMSP
+4493 
-4501 DYDKA
+4501 
-4506 EEKELQKEIAELQRQ
+4506 
-4521 LLDEMREI
+4521 
-4529 KK
+4529 

>member
-1 MSDRIKTLYGQLVR
+1 MYVR
-15 NGYDLGGYEKF
+15 LLTNNFLSEK
-26 NAAMHDSNRRRSLY
+26 AVGKSES
-40 NQLVANRA
+40 
-48 DLGGYEKFSSVVETA
+48 E
-63 PRTTPS
+63 
-69 APQKK
+69 
-74 RDVVADTINMLRTP
+74 DVHLAVLR
-88 SSQYTRPQP
+88 
-97 SKAAGTFEMP
+97 
-107 SKYDVYHNM
+107 V
-116 PDVVKRHQTP
+116 
-126 TPLKPEAVMP
+126 LPEVIR
-136 SVPSSAAESV
+136 ESV
-146 WAAADKAA
+146 DAERHADY
-154 GAEVRKKVDE
+154 RK
-164 GWSWRKIMQALSS
+164 
-177 GASVTGGLGD
+177 
-187 DNAQALET
+187 
-195 TSVAHLK
+195 
-202 THDLQKLSDQA
+202 
-213 WAALGSKQQQSII
+213 
-226 NDSYIYLKEQ
+226 
-236 YPDADDKA
+236 
-244 LVDAARK
+244 
-251 MARAKSDEQMY
+251 
-262 NLAVEKNMPKSVGEF
+262 
-277 FLRKAAAASSFGS
+277 
-290 LSKGYASMMAG
+290 
-301 TRGDMEAEDT
+301 
-311 ALQKYGAKHKV
+311 
-322 ADIAGSVA
+322 
-330 GFAVDP
+330 
-336 LTYASGAVGGAAT
+336 
-349 KVALWAGGKV
+349 
-359 LSEAAA
+359 
-365 RKMSQTL
+365 
-372 GGKLLLGAVSG
+372 
-383 AANFGTF
+383 
-390 EAGGEALNQYKWGG
+390 
-404 TLDVDPETGRYVVG
+404 
-418 DFSLG
+418 
-423 KVASQ
+423 
-428 MRHGLTMGG
+428 
-437 LTGAFGT
+437 
-444 WLGNVS
+444 
-450 TKAAQATSSTLG
+450 
-462 KLGVRA
+462 
-468 GELGVGLVGEGTI
+468 GEG
-481 FATPEFISTYGDY
+481 
-494 NDIIK
+494 
-499 SVSDKN
+499 
-505 SPNYIADDKERSKYI
+505 
-520 AEIKAQRGERMMDIW
+520 
-535 QDNLA
+535 
-540 MIAGFKAQHAIKS
+540 
-553 AGRTISELAASRRG
+553 
-567 KVGFVERMGRM
+567 
-578 LDGHPSLALSKEEQT
+578 
-593 ELDKHGYGDLTQMV
+593 
-607 KEYKAYAQ
+607 
-615 KDGDLPYNKITQ
+615 
-627 LLNDKNVSEAARA
+627 
-640 KMYYYVTGHSLP
+640 
-652 MSAVIASNV
+652 
-661 IDNGDKTY
+661 
-669 TVQSLGDNGV
+669 
-679 ITSRT
+679 
-684 YGSLKRADYEKARI
+684 
-698 DRQAELNGV
+698 
-707 AMAEQMFDNMDK
+707 
-719 AERLKA
+719 
-725 VCTRLAQDKGVSPE
+725 
-739 TLLWLTRKDP
+739 
-749 KQMTAAEKRW
+749 
-759 IKEIEYAANEDAPQG
+759 
-774 ENATV
+774 
-779 RHIKGIILDEYG
+779 
-791 VDVDKALRKA
+791 
-801 ADSRTDA
+801 
-808 EKTAISAYNNELAQA
+808 
-823 VAERKNA
+823 
-830 ISQGETTD
+830 
-838 AYRRG
+838 
-843 YEADTQGMRDAYVAQ
+843 
-858 MYEPSEDNAET
+858 
-869 LRGVESQITESAKYQ
+869 
-884 AALERDELKQ
+884 
-894 MTHKDGFIHLAT
+894 
-906 LKDKDKDGNGKQ
+906 GNGKQ

-944 IVYDPATGEKKMV
+944 IIYDPATGEKKMV

-982 ARMQDTI
+982 AHMQDTI
-989 QSGKDWLEGNVANP
+989 QRSKDWLEGNVANP

-1064 ASKREAEQSTESASE
+1064 AGKREAEQSTESASE
-1079 TATEGGQPLPEEASL
+1079 TATEGGQPLPEEASP
-1094 KEEESREYAQG
+1094 KEEESKEYAQG
-1105 DVFDVVVDGQK
+1105 DVFDVVVDGNK

-1161 TKAEETRLA
+1161 PKAEETRLA
-1170 SEGSSEKALERG
+1170 TEDSSDKAFERG
-1182 EQPTEEHTPTALE
+1182 AQPTEEHSPTALE

-1250 KEKGETPE
+1250 KEKGDTPE

-1272 EAQRVVAAWKAIVGE
+1272 EAQRVVDAWKAIVGE
-1287 KSRREEAVRA
+1287 ESRREAAAKA
-1297 EAEHIAT
+1297 EAERIAT

-1317 ERAEAEEKTRIE
+1317 ERAEKEEK
-1329 AEKKTRIE
+1329 ARIE
-1337 AEKKEAERIAAE
+1337 AEKKETERIAAE

-1359 ERKAEDE
+1359 ERKAEEE
-1366 RIAKQKAEEKAEEA
+1366 RIAKQKAEEKTEEA

-1386 AEKRMDDEEPKPVG
+1386 AEKQMDDEEPKPVG

-1476 IQNIIETGKNDF
+1476 IQNIIGTGKNDF

-1596 ATRAVGKKKKVNPF
+1596 ATRAVGKKKKVNLF

-1632 AYASDGYILFK
+1632 VYASDGYILFK

-1706 GEAIPVSVDG
+1706 GEAIPVAIDG

-1724 KKFLEAVASKGMDKI
+1724 KKFLEAVASKGMDKV

-1750 GKDEIVMMPTVNTL
+1750 GKDEIVLMPTVNTL

-1774 ERAGLPE
+1774 GRAGLPE

-1796 KMSFDDFKKAVEN
+1796 EMSFEDFKKAVEN
-1809 AKKEGVRP
+1809 ANKEGVRP

-2020 AEKKRPSPLSER
+2020 AEKKRPAPLSER

-2301 GRDWRGGKN
+2301 GRDWRGGKD

-2370 FGARGVG
+2370 FGARGGG

-2385 GKVVINLT
+2385 DKVVINLT

-2556 GHELTELTAEE
+2556 GHEKTELTAEE

-2604 MTGAGSVREH
+2604 MMGAGSVREH

-2655 TYAIQNTTTHNDA
+2655 TYAIQNTTKHNDA

-2713 FKDEAEKLKE
+2713 FRDEAEKLKE

-2745 NRAQSSVKSTEE
+2745 KRAQSSVKSTEE

-2784 KEFPRHLYT
+2784 KEFPRHIYT

-2805 DWNSSL
+2805 DWNGHPAESL
-2811 SKEQKDTITKA
+2811 LKGVGSFLESNGFERVQDNPVRYEKGESTVVLNPNATGADLYAELREALGSDKKA
-2822 LKRLKVDLT
+2822 
-2831 YYESRGF
+2831 SQ
-2838 SLDDTFADIYY
+2838 
-2849 FLTIALRHTRKWED
+2849 ALAE
-2863 VNAIRASSKFLYSL
+2863 L
-2877 GFTGI
+2877 GCIGI

-2889 RGGRKD
+2889 RGGRED

-3008 ERLREEARRVADGEG
+3008 ERLREEARRVAEGDG

-3036 RVKEAIARFWE
+3036 RVKETIARFWE
-3047 GVAKMFGI
+3047 GVARMFGI

-3060 AEELADMAMKDLING
+3060 AEELADMAMRDLLDSKNPMKDESGMRKRGEVGETLATSGTYFSGGGLLEAGLKGVIDPKVAVEFSEKIAGVYADNHGNHIVVADVRDVDPKKLVGAVDGGEVQYFHASPVCKNFSKAKREGGEVELDKETALSTAEFIAKTRPKVVTIENVKGYRNSEALKIITDELTRQGYDWDADVYNAADYGGYTKRERLIVRAKRDGKLPPKPEKLPEELRKKGWYSAVEDLIPHLEEKKTGVPQGTDERLKNSGIDYRTIDKPLYVFGRGYANKTVGHAFADELLPTLTTGGGDIIIMPDGRVLKASPRVLARVTGLPDTYKMPETDQLSHTIVGNGIPTQLTEGVIAPLLDNAIPSAERATKRESVFDVADRVSQNLEERTRAMGSRVEKRMADVAQKLEGKELSMEQKAVVDVFSGEKDNQKFSVERNG
-3075 VKPTSRTFTFDN
+3075 VKQQFLL
-3087 FYKDTKAVFEGT
+3087 K
-3099 ERPKGKP
+3099 
-3106 DYTSY
+3106 
-3111 SGSEYWYGEDN
+3111 
-3122 GGKYVVRGSDHWSGE
+3122 
-3137 FKVKDGERTNV
+3137 
-3148 GRNHYSE
+3148 
-3155 ITEDGMLPI
+3155 
-3164 GAQGSLKFGWE
+3164 QG
-3175 KGLSKPVG
+3175 
-3183 SGISAAIDRR
+3183 
-3193 GSGDSNNIASCY
+3193 
-3205 WYIDNAKEKDN
+3205 
-3216 KGFTYGKAYLSEFED
+3216 
-3231 KERRRDIPGDDWR
+3231 
-3244 DIQGL
+3244 Q
-3249 EGGTRAMAVKKANDR
+3249 
-3264 FNEELEMQVKGELE
+3264 
-3278 EGHVYKL
+3278 
-3285 GMPSEIL
+3285 
-3292 LSTGVPN
+3292 
-3299 LPIQMSA
+3299 
-3306 QRLEDKA
+3306 EDKA
-3313 TKFGHNFDIAEV
+3313 G
-3325 KDLVNAIQKPIAI
+3325 
-3338 FEYGDR
+3338 
-3344 NKSQNLI
+3344 
-3351 VEIQKDGKNFII
+3351 
-3363 GLSLNP
+3363 
-3369 VVKGKALEINSVRN
+3369 
-3383 VFPKDNAEWLNWI
+3383 
-3396 SQNKLL
+3396 
-3402 YADKEKIQA
+3402 
-3411 LIDKQQTNLADVNYL
+3411 
-3426 NLDDVAKKVKD
+3426 AKH
-3437 FENPK
+3437 
-3442 LFDGKISEVDK
+3442 
-3453 KGSDSIDRSV
+3453 
-3463 RENPKNEDKPRYSRK
+3463 
-3478 PGESIFDYASRVSE
+3478 RVSRNL
-3492 DVDRSVRERVSARD
+3492 V
-3506 EYEKKVKSK
+3506 
-3515 GFQTKEA
+3515 G
-3522 LQNSMLG
+3522 
-3529 LQEFM
+3529 
-3534 SAIDHAS
+3534 I
-3541 GNRRYIEDIPDFEN
+3541 
-3555 PILGENRLSSVNKE
+3555 
-3569 EMHQVAKTQFKPLM
+3569 
-3583 SAVAKLSGNGKE
+3583 
-3595 SGELYD
+3595 
-3601 YMFAKHGLE
+3601 
-3610 RDAVMRQREAQK
+3610 
-3622 EFDKYQKANPKGTKT
+3622 
-3637 IGDFVAS
+3637 
-3644 LEGKDYAGLTALTAE
+3644 
-3659 DGRVK
+3659 
-3664 SIQSQIDAIDEQ
+3664 SI
-3676 MKATD
+3676 
-3681 NQLLLRKL
+3681 
-3689 GGQKKRLKVDLLN
+3689 
-3702 AARDAADDIR
+3702 
-3712 KAFESNPSHDR
+3712 
-3723 SDINELWKRVNEV
+3723 
-3736 NGNTLRK
+3736 
-3743 LYESGMLTKEAYNDI
+3743 
-3758 SSMYTNYIPMRGFD
+3758 
-3772 QTTSAD
+3772 
-3778 AYAYLTHGDSAF
+3778 
-3790 NAPIKTAKGRS
+3790 
-3801 SKADNPI
+3801 
-3808 AYMQAMAESAIMQGN
+3808 
-3823 RNVLVKQKMLNF
+3823 
-3835 VRNHPSDLASVSD
+3835 
-3848 VWLQYDSVADE
+3848 
-3859 WKPVFPDNI
+3859 
-3868 GANDS
+3868 
-3873 ASVVAKKMEAFE
+3873 
-3885 DKMKQMAEKHPDL
+3885 
-3898 VQRSNEAPDIPY
+3898 
-3910 KVVEKGQLN
+3910 
-3919 EHQVLVKQN
+3919 
-3928 GKSYI
+3928 
-3933 ITVNGS
+3933 
-3939 PRAAQAANGLTNP
+3939 
-3952 DTDLTG
+3952 
-3958 AVGKVFEGAEALNR
+3958 
-3972 QLSSLYTTLNPD
+3972 
-3984 FIGSNY
+3984 
-3990 VRDALYSNTMV
+3990 
-4001 YVKEGAKYGGSFNL
+4001 
-4015 NFAKYNPAEMANLY
+4015 
-4029 ARYNKGSLDTSNETH
+4029 
-4044 RLFLEFMQNGGET
+4044 
-4057 GFVNLKQIE
+4057 
-4066 KRKSEIA
+4066 
-4073 KAIKRDGR
+4073 
-4081 ISAAQIW
+4081 
-4088 GGLGDAVDFA
+4088 
-4098 NRAVENS
+4098 
-4105 ARFAAYVTSRK
+4105 
-4116 SGRSVGRSVY
+4116 
-4126 DAKEI
+4126 
-4131 SVNFNRKGSGS
+4131 
-4142 KFMGAEGQTKAGNA
+4142 
-4156 AAFVSGAGRGLYI
+4156 
-4169 FWNAGLQGLT
+4169 
-4179 NFSRQIGR
+4179 
-4187 HPGRALTLA
+4187 
-4196 ALLFGFGALMSYLGN
+4196 
-4211 GDDDDEN
+4211 
-4218 NYFNLPK
+4218 
-4225 YIRRSNVCYKIGD
+4225 
-4238 LFVTIPLPVEY
+4238 
-4249 RSFYG
+4249 
-4254 LGELASSTLAGKEG
+4254 
-4268 GTTKDIAKEA
+4268 
-4278 VSQVS
+4278 
-4283 QLFPIDFAEG
+4283 
-4293 GGGLHALIPSA
+4293 
-4304 VKPIVEAETNTA
+4304 
-4316 WTGLPIYKDNDFN
+4316 
-4329 KNMPEYTKVYK
+4329 
-4340 TANGHLV
+4340 
-4347 EIARALNDATGGNKY
+4347 
-4362 KKGFIDIN
+4362 
-4370 PAKMEYVL
+4370 
-4378 KGMLGG
+4378 
-4384 AFSFPDKLVKT
+4384 
-4395 TETIMGDR
+4395 
-4403 EFDWRNT
+4403 
-4410 PFANRFVKNAD
+4410 
-4421 ERTEYKSLNEQY
+4421 
-4433 FKLKDEMDV
+4433 
-4442 VKQQLKGFEKEADAG
+4442 
-4457 NEKYEK
+4457 
-4463 ALLQLEDSKDY
+4463 
-4474 ERLEL
+4474 
-4479 FKDYEKELKGLNDE
+4479 
-4493 LKELRMSP
+4493 
-4501 DYDKA
+4501 
-4506 EEKELQKEIAELQRQ
+4506 
-4521 LLDEMREI
+4521 
-4529 KK
+4529 

>member
-1 MSDRIKTLYGQLVR
+1 MCILQCL
-15 NGYDLGGYEKF
+15 GYC
-26 NAAMHDSNRRRSLY
+26 
-40 NQLVANRA
+40 
-48 DLGGYEKFSSVVETA
+48 
-63 PRTTPS
+63 
-69 APQKK
+69 
-74 RDVVADTINMLRTP
+74 
-88 SSQYTRPQP
+88 
-97 SKAAGTFEMP
+97 
-107 SKYDVYHNM
+107 
-116 PDVVKRHQTP
+116 
-126 TPLKPEAVMP
+126 
-136 SVPSSAAESV
+136 
-146 WAAADKAA
+146 
-154 GAEVRKKVDE
+154 
-164 GWSWRKIMQALSS
+164 
-177 GASVTGGLGD
+177 
-187 DNAQALET
+187 
-195 TSVAHLK
+195 
-202 THDLQKLSDQA
+202 
-213 WAALGSKQQQSII
+213 
-226 NDSYIYLKEQ
+226 
-236 YPDADDKA
+236 
-244 LVDAARK
+244 
-251 MARAKSDEQMY
+251 
-262 NLAVEKNMPKSVGEF
+262 PKS
-277 FLRKAAAASSFGS
+277 
-290 LSKGYASMMAG
+290 
-301 TRGDMEAEDT
+301 
-311 ALQKYGAKHKV
+311 
-322 ADIAGSVA
+322 
-330 GFAVDP
+330 
-336 LTYASGAVGGAAT
+336 
-349 KVALWAGGKV
+349 
-359 LSEAAA
+359 
-365 RKMSQTL
+365 
-372 GGKLLLGAVSG
+372 
-383 AANFGTF
+383 
-390 EAGGEALNQYKWGG
+390 
-404 TLDVDPETGRYVVG
+404 YVRV
-418 DFSLG
+418 
-423 KVASQ
+423 
-428 MRHGLTMGG
+428 
-437 LTGAFGT
+437 
-444 WLGNVS
+444 
-450 TKAAQATSSTLG
+450 
-462 KLGVRA
+462 
-468 GELGVGLVGEGTI
+468 
-481 FATPEFISTYGDY
+481 
-494 NDIIK
+494 
-499 SVSDKN
+499 
-505 SPNYIADDKERSKYI
+505 
-520 AEIKAQRGERMMDIW
+520 
-535 QDNLA
+535 
-540 MIAGFKAQHAIKS
+540 
-553 AGRTISELAASRRG
+553 
-567 KVGFVERMGRM
+567 
-578 LDGHPSLALSKEEQT
+578 
-593 ELDKHGYGDLTQMV
+593 LTQSNT
-607 KEYKAYAQ
+607 
-615 KDGDLPYNKITQ
+615 LTI
-627 LLNDKNVSEAARA
+627 AR
-640 KMYYYVTGHSLP
+640 
-652 MSAVIASNV
+652 
-661 IDNGDKTY
+661 
-669 TVQSLGDNGV
+669 
-679 ITSRT
+679 
-684 YGSLKRADYEKARI
+684 E
-698 DRQAELNGV
+698 
-707 AMAEQMFDNMDK
+707 
-719 AERLKA
+719 
-725 VCTRLAQDKGVSPE
+725 
-739 TLLWLTRKDP
+739 
-749 KQMTAAEKRW
+749 
-759 IKEIEYAANEDAPQG
+759 
-774 ENATV
+774 
-779 RHIKGIILDEYG
+779 
-791 VDVDKALRKA
+791 
-801 ADSRTDA
+801 
-808 EKTAISAYNNELAQA
+808 
-823 VAERKNA
+823 
-830 ISQGETTD
+830 
-838 AYRRG
+838 
-843 YEADTQGMRDAYVAQ
+843 
-858 MYEPSEDNAET
+858 
-869 LRGVESQITESAKYQ
+869 
-884 AALERDELKQ
+884 
-894 MTHKDGFIHLAT
+894 
-906 LKDKDKDGNGKQ
+906 
-918 VYIVDGDIVMKEDGS
+918 
-933 GIDADASSKSV
+933 
-944 IVYDPATGEKKMV
+944 
-957 SPTAVDG
+957 
-964 IESLGEVKTAE
+964 
-975 QREAEIN
+975 
-982 ARMQDTI
+982 
-989 QSGKDWLEGNVANP
+989 
-1003 VGMQIQLGDGRIATI
+1003 
-1018 EAMHEDGKSAIAT
+1018 
-1031 LPDGTQFLVP
+1031 
-1041 NDVLQRI
+1041 
-1048 VNNGQ
+1048 
-1053 YADYKARRDAE
+1053 
-1064 ASKREAEQSTESASE
+1064 
-1079 TATEGGQPLPEEASL
+1079 
-1094 KEEESREYAQG
+1094 
-1105 DVFDVVVDGQK
+1105 
-1116 MHAEIVSPKDADGR
+1116 
-1130 FVVNVDDG
+1130 
-1138 ESMRTLYVTP
+1138 
-1148 EELAAMEYREEPS
+1148 
-1161 TKAEETRLA
+1161 
-1170 SEGSSEKALERG
+1170 
-1182 EQPTEEHTPTALE
+1182 
-1195 RIPRDEKG
+1195 
-1203 NAQFHDVDTE
+1203 
-1213 TAWDGLVEMSGNE
+1213 
-1226 ETAHKVAEASLANA
+1226 
-1240 ERKLKAAKAL
+1240 KAAKAL
-1250 KEKGETPE
+1250 KEKGDTPE
-1258 ELLRSIKEN
+1258 ALLQSIKEN
-1267 EAAVA
+1267 EKVAA
-1272 EAQRVVAAWKAIVGE
+1272 EAEREVDAWKAIVGE
-1287 KSRREEAVRA
+1287 KSRREEAA
-1297 EAEHIAT
+1297 
-1304 EKAEAERKAAEER
+1304 KA
-1317 ERAEAEEKTRIE
+1317 
-1329 AEKKTRIE
+1329 
-1337 AEKKEAERIAAE
+1337 EAERIAAE
-1349 KAEEEARVEA
+1349 KAEEARVEA
-1359 ERKAEDE
+1359 ERKAEEERKTKEEERKERDE
-1366 RIAKQKAEEKAEEA
+1366 NGQPFVVSSDGTTTFGEITEDTGLTAAPIKLSEGFQDANTGKGYGLVHIEANHGEQIRQAGFTSVKEFVSFVATHYDPDNIRVGKRRDDGSDTFLIQVTDTHDNTLFIELSKDGSYWNVNSGGIFRKGYSNKKETVAKTEPQQPTNAVSSDSSLSANVKDGITNAEPNGEPTVSLDKGTTLPADQQTSDKENTKKVADSEGENTLKAKIEAASADVNTEPTEAQKEAGNYKKGHVQVGTFDITIEQPEGSIRRGTDADGKQWEIKMHNTYGYFRGTEGVDGDHIDVFLSNDIDGWNGRKVFVVDQYNPDGTFDEHKVMLGFNDMDEAKSDYLANYEKGWENGRRITVSTTNLEDFEKWIDSSHRKTKPFSEYSSVNKETVATDKGGEKAE
-1380 ESDKEE
+1380 
-1386 AEKRMDDEEPKPVG
+1386 
-1400 SGVFGNIYN
+1400 
-1409 QFKGKVKEAFD
+1409 
-1420 FLMKHKGGDLLGVFH
+1420 
-1435 RKDVGDID
+1435 
-1443 LVWGDENGGLA
+1443 
-1454 HILNKHVGEGK
+1454 
-1465 SFANVDEAMSH
+1465 
-1476 IQNIIETGKNDF
+1476 
-1488 EDGDKIVFRKGS
+1488 
-1500 ELVTVRKN
+1500 
-1508 FREGGKKIADK
+1508 
-1519 NWVLTAYD
+1519 
-1527 KEAADNGNRVTTKV
+1527 
-1541 IEGKA
+1541 
-1546 TPHTASIDKG
+1546 
-1556 SEKPEKKQEKQSVFD
+1556 KKQKKQSVFD

-1596 ATRAVGKKKKVNPF
+1596 ATRAVGKKKKVNLF
-1610 KYTASQKD
+1610 KYTASKIISYP
-1618 AGEVIKGVHYANGY
+1618 ALRGVHYANGY

-1664 DGKYPDAEKAIHRLV
+1664 DGKYPDTEKAIHRPV
-1679 HIPDKEVESLPSKG
+1679 YIPDKEAVSLPSKE

-1706 GEAIPVSVDG
+1706 GEAIPVAIDG
-1716 IFFNAVNL
+1716 MFFNAVNL
-1724 KKFLEAVASKGMDKI
+1724 KKFLEAVASKGMDKV

-1774 ERAGLPE
+1774 ESAGLPK

-1796 KMSFDDFKKAVEN
+1796 KMSFEDFKKAVEN
-1809 AKKEGVRP
+1809 AKKEGARP

-2020 AEKKRPSPLSER
+2020 AEKKRPAPIAER

-2301 GRDWRGGKN
+2301 GRDWRGGKD

-2385 GKVVINLT
+2385 DKVVINLT

-2593 RVIDTENERTR
+2593 RVIDRLNERTR
-2604 MTGAGSVREH
+2604 MMGAKQKRALETATIAAEATNNATVISSADGAKIQNNLVTLATNYEKIANKTRGFITDLSHALGLKRHESSQYGTFETPDGKRITIRVSNHNARVSNFDKNNESEGISIVISSHKNKGLHNDGNAHIIEYFYPKRALENAEGKPLAEMIRSVSDALAGEEFKDTTGLAEREEVNGSSVREH

-2655 TYAIQNTTTHNDA
+2655 TYANATAHNYNKA
-2668 LRALQHDVD
+2668 LRPLERKRDSIRNSLRIEALELDSARGGLRV
-2677 AISDQLNRHRDDL
+2677 AV
-2690 KYDEEQLKR
+2690 KAKAKAEENYEEFLKR
-2699 ANEWRAEAE
+2699 REEIE
-2708 LDYEL
+2708 
-2713 FKDEAEKLKE
+2713 E
-2723 KYGEASPKY
+2723 KYGKHSTQYDDYLWNSPY
-2732 RNHLFND
+2732 A
-2739 IYTDEM
+2739 IAV
-2745 NRAQSSVKSTEE
+2745 RAIEHYENEIKERETELHSLQKDLE
-2757 SIQYRKEKIAELEK
+2757 ETRKQIENIA
-2771 ALKDKQAEIDELP
+2771 
-2784 KEFPRHLYT
+2784 KEYPHHLYT

-2805 DWNSSL
+2805 DWNGHPAESL
-2811 SKEQKDTITKA
+2811 LKGVGSFLESNGFERVQDSPVRYEKGESTVVLNPNATGADLYAELREALGSDKKA
-2822 LKRLKVDLT
+2822 
-2831 YYESRGF
+2831 SQ
-2838 SLDDTFADIYY
+2838 
-2849 FLTIALRHTRKWED
+2849 ALAE
-2863 VNAIRASSKFLYSL
+2863 L
-2877 GFTGI
+2877 GCVGI

-2889 RGGRKD
+2889 RGGRED

-2900 VIFNENDAKITDHVR
+2900 VIFNENDAKITDHTR
-2915 FLRTAGGEVYGLVKD
+2915 FLRTADGEVYGLVKD

-3111 SGSEYWYGEDN
+3111 SGSEYWYGEDK

-3137 FKVKDGERTNV
+3137 FKVKNGERTNV
-3148 GRNHYSE
+3148 GRNHYSK

-3249 EGGTRAMAVKKANDR
+3249 EGGTRAMAVKKANDS
-3264 FNEELEMQVKGELE
+3264 FNEELELQVKGELE

-3299 LPIQMSA
+3299 LPIELSA
-3306 QRLEDKA
+3306 KQLSKKA
-3313 TKFGHNFDIAEV
+3313 ADRGHRFDVKDIAN
-3325 KDLVNAIQKPIAI
+3325 LPQAIQAPIAV
-3338 FEYGDR
+3338 FEYGNKD
-3344 NKSQNLI
+3344 KSQNLI
-3351 VEIQKDGKNFII
+3351 VEIERDGKKFVVGIHFNQNRRGIVVNDI
-3363 GLSLNP
+3363 RGLFN
-3369 VVKGKALEINSVRN
+3369 
-3383 VFPKDNAEWLNWI
+3383 KDSHEWLNWI
-3396 SQNKLL
+3396 SQGKLL

-3411 LIDKQQTNLADVNYL
+3411 LMDKQRTNLAEVNYL

-3463 RENPKNEDKPRYSRK
+3463 RENPKNEDKPRFSRK

-3541 GNRRYIEDIPDFEN
+3541 GNKRYIEDIPDFEN

-3676 MKATD
+3676 IKATD
-3681 NQLLLRKL
+3681 DQLLLRKL

-3712 KAFESNPSHDR
+3712 KTFENNPSHDR
-3723 SDINELWKRVNEV
+3723 SDINELWSRVNEV

-3859 WKPVFPDNI
+3859 WKPFY
-3868 GANDS
+3868 
-3873 ASVVAKKMEAFE
+3873 AFGRE
-3885 DKMKQMAEKHPDL
+3885 
-3898 VQRSNEAPDIPY
+3898 S
-3910 KVVEKGQLN
+3910 KG
-3919 EHQVLVKQN
+3919 
-3928 GKSYI
+3928 
-3933 ITVNGS
+3933 
-3939 PRAAQAANGLTNP
+3939 
-3952 DTDLTG
+3952 
-3958 AVGKVFEGAEALNR
+3958 
-3972 QLSSLYTTLNPD
+3972 
-3984 FIGSNY
+3984 
-3990 VRDALYSNTMV
+3990 
-4001 YVKEGAKYGGSFNL
+4001 
-4015 NFAKYNPAEMANLY
+4015 
-4029 ARYNKGSLDTSNETH
+4029 
-4044 RLFLEFMQNGGET
+4044 
-4057 GFVNLKQIE
+4057 
-4066 KRKSEIA
+4066 
-4073 KAIKRDGR
+4073 
-4081 ISAAQIW
+4081 
-4088 GGLGDAVDFA
+4088 
-4098 NRAVENS
+4098 
-4105 ARFAAYVTSRK
+4105 
-4116 SGRSVGRSVY
+4116 
-4126 DAKEI
+4126 
-4131 SVNFNRKGSGS
+4131 
-4142 KFMGAEGQTKAGNA
+4142 
-4156 AAFVSGAGRGLYI
+4156 
-4169 FWNAGLQGLT
+4169 
-4179 NFSRQIGR
+4179 
-4187 HPGRALTLA
+4187 
-4196 ALLFGFGALMSYLGN
+4196 
-4211 GDDDDEN
+4211 
-4218 NYFNLPK
+4218 
-4225 YIRRSNVCYKIGD
+4225 
-4238 LFVTIPLPVEY
+4238 
-4249 RSFYG
+4249 
-4254 LGELASSTLAGKEG
+4254 
-4268 GTTKDIAKEA
+4268 
-4278 VSQVS
+4278 
-4283 QLFPIDFAEG
+4283 
-4293 GGGLHALIPSA
+4293 
-4304 VKPIVEAETNTA
+4304 
-4316 WTGLPIYKDNDFN
+4316 
-4329 KNMPEYTKVYK
+4329 
-4340 TANGHLV
+4340 
-4347 EIARALNDATGGNKY
+4347 
-4362 KKGFIDIN
+4362 
-4370 PAKMEYVL
+4370 
-4378 KGMLGG
+4378 
-4384 AFSFPDKLVKT
+4384 
-4395 TETIMGDR
+4395 
-4403 EFDWRNT
+4403 
-4410 PFANRFVKNAD
+4410 
-4421 ERTEYKSLNEQY
+4421 
-4433 FKLKDEMDV
+4433 
-4442 VKQQLKGFEKEADAG
+4442 
-4457 NEKYEK
+4457 
-4463 ALLQLEDSKDY
+4463 
-4474 ERLEL
+4474 
-4479 FKDYEKELKGLNDE
+4479 
-4493 LKELRMSP
+4493 
-4501 DYDKA
+4501 
-4506 EEKELQKEIAELQRQ
+4506 
-4521 LLDEMREI
+4521 
-4529 KK
+4529 